1 MGQKINIPSQNQ
13 PFRKQ
18 SSLGGDVS
26 FRNLNGTNDNSFIT
40 LAKVTKVYY
49 KQGKL
54 DFKLTNTVS
63 IVQEQGGDGSGSAPI
78 PVDFFGRKPDGQV
91 FGHYRPVKVGDL
103 IAIAYINGH
112 RSNPIVIGVYPDSAP
127 DYELIS
133 PSMFETGDDNDSGIA
148 ETGLAEQKVYPSMQ
162 TSYRS
167 GSGTIAEALN
177 GHSFLILDDETANQY
192 DQLWTD
198 YESVGF
204 FNHNGETTNPLKE
217 EAGSWLLVH
226 EDNPD
231 GDGDGHRT
239 RFYVNPKGEIQIV
252 LMGSDSEGD
261 VSVLEG
267 SRKDGFTLKHYN
279 DLSSIKAGDKGQ
291 DVYNPDFDVAKKYV
305 ELNIGKDQSILMQ
318 AVDQGFSG
326 GNTNLT
332 VRPDGVYLNDKP
344 LNASI
349 TDSVREHSKEVA
361 DAISKDLTTTKE
373 WEDFDKRVTQA
384 GKDAKDAGD
393 KAKQAGEDAKQAG
406 INAEKAG
413 EDAKK
418 TGEDIKRHIVYYASA
433 FPQGDHYIP
442 GKYLAINTETYIANG
457 IIKSAMIEDGA
468 IDNAKIAYE
477 AVGSSQIEDLAVTRG
492 KLAYMAVGTAQIEDL
507 AVSDEKVDHLSF
519 NHMEGELLDAHK
531 IRVRNLSGDS
541 ISAKTLTAD
550 KLIIGELG
558 DITDKLGTIADGK
571 IIVKGNGSNSGVSLE
586 GLDAD
591 NPDVYTPSKKAI
603 LANIVRAIRSSAEA
617 SLDYAKQVGLS
628 NDPVAIDLQNKYDA
642 MVDGLAPI
650 FNDMTATTNFDHNT
664 VEQLTSDCNNAIDK
678 FQNLANSQLNRKI
691 GQTADNKNSVY
702 QGYEQPANPHI
713 NDIWFQENSDG
724 TYQIRVYDGGSWIS
738 PGMQDIKE
746 VQESVSTLPRSYYSS
761 TQPTGTDY
769 KDGDIWYKTSTDTT
783 NNTVVYTAYKWN
795 RNTNTWDPLL
805 DATSSH
811 NYIGSAPANPIDGD
825 FWMDNTTLKQYQN
838 GVWKTIPT
846 QGPQGVPGVS
856 AKQQY
861 THIAYAT
868 SANGENFSSST
879 FSGATYIGLLVDFN
893 EEDSSDPTKYAWS
906 LMKGADGTDGRDG
919 VPGKPGA
926 DGKTSYVH
934 FAYAN
939 SSDGKTGFNLV
950 YFNGAKYIGIYSD
963 FTEADSDDY
972 TKYTWSLMKGADG
985 TDGKDGVAGKDGV
998 GLKRTEVTY
1007 GLSESDSTQPSRWSS
1022 QVPDLVKGQYLW
1034 SKTVWFYTDDTSE
1047 TGYQKTYI
1055 AKDGNDG
1062 TDGVAGKDGVGIS
1075 STTITYA
1082 VGTSGT
1088 TAPTSGWDSQVP
1100 NVPTGQYLWTK
1111 TIWSYTDNT
1120 NETGYSVAKMGD
1132 TGPKGDPGKDGVP
1145 GAKGADGKT
1154 YYTWIKYAT
1163 DSSGS
1168 NISDSPIGMSYI
1180 GIAYNKESQ
1189 TESSTPTDYTW
1200 TKIKGDDG
1208 IPGKPGADGKT
1219 SYFHIAYANS
1229 SDGKDGFYVGGGR
1242 NLLVGSDPT
1251 LSNRP
1256 NLGGVTEVNVDG
1268 VKAWE
1273 SNNANSIGFGSIL
1286 DANTTYT
1293 YSALIKADAA
1303 GELGFLCYGHFQV
1316 YNSNA
1321 HNKVDPSHEDVVEKR
1336 DYHGITVPA
1345 NQWTKICY
1353 TFTTNDLAGSS
1364 FNVYPSHV
1372 NGHVYIRHLMLE
1384 KGTVAHD
1391 WSPAP
1396 SEVHPLYMGT
1406 YTDYTQAGSTDPTRY
1421 TWVPMFDSTKKRNFT
1436 TQPTTPYAVGDTWTQ
1451 SGATYFCTTARDSGA
1466 FRQDDWEMQ
1475 QLTIHSLAPSVTN
1488 SLYNDNL
1495 LQGTAKITFPLN
1507 GNQGTQTIQKYDDE
1521 TNYIQ
1526 HTSNT
1531 PLSDTGPWWPW
1542 TPEVGQVYTFSAD
1555 VAGNG
1560 YITGDSFRYEG
1571 NDSSTLSRVD
1581 LTDNWQ
1587 RISNTFRVNTIDGW
1601 HNWVIYANNSTLLK
1615 VKHIKIEKGSVATP
1629 WCLSQS
1635 ELTTTTRDYRGVTL
1649 NDGGLTATAGS
1660 TRVAM
1665 NSNDGFLINN
1675 ASGQVFHVDTSGN
1688 LNMKG
1693 NITAGNISGVNF
1705 TGNNL
1710 TLNNSLQ
1717 VINGKISADNG
1728 NVVIN
1733 SNGLTIKDG
1742 GLKIVNGN
1750 NETTTE
1756 IRDDGTFATNKGFFS
1771 GTITGSSIVLNGSDG
1786 SKISASGGAFSVDGF
1801 GNVTANSISITGN
1814 RKDDV
1819 SNLALIK
1826 GANITDGNI
1835 IKGNLIEGNNI
1846 IGNRIQSSEFMTSTR
1861 EYSNGSYYPI
1871 SGSIYTPSFLIEDS
1885 GNISVHTVFPQAF
1898 STIARIGSNKGV
1910 DGPYV
1915 NITHE
1920 AFDRST
1926 LSGSFGYG
1934 RGYEYPV
1941 PYLYGHQGGMV
1952 EYPVNSNELS
1962 IVYMNDISRSE
1973 YNGYGLYDGYKYTE
1987 IATINDIVQKY
1998 KSKIGRIKFNFGIVC
2013 TYGSY
2018 DTSGGTTTA
2027 GGYHDLYVVLTTGRI
2042 NENDTY
2048 HVDFDGKTFNNVRNN
2063 IKIKMTSKK
2072 VLTGVGGLSYYNLYA
2087 ELSTKDLD
2095 LANTYYLGVLQK
2107 GFIKDSRE
2115 SLANHTWK
2123 IQIDEMAIIPEGD
2136 ILDDQGYYVPTAG
2149 GSYRDLAISANG
2161 SIITHEDDIGVQ
2173 TTSEYN
2179 SRYLSFAVSTDG
2191 QSPMPYWTTINADGI
2206 GFSIGNNNSST
2217 DGNGNP
2223 NGLATRQCIYFS
2235 GDSNQNGMSMD
2246 NYGNVHG
2253 QVGSGIWRI
2262 YNNQGDEVFDVPF
2275 DPNGVFNFYVP
2286 RVNKNTDPNHKWGGL
2301 KIGWVYFDQPR
2312 YRWAETV
2319 PAIYNTGGRVK
2330 GIAMFDQ
2337 YLLSFV
2343 DGWCYP
2349 LSSWWNHGVPKGVD
2363 SSNGEAEGT
2372 NTDAGHRGV

>member
-326 GNTNLT
+326 GNTSLT
-332 VRPDGVYLNDKP
+332 VKPDGVYLNDKP

-361 DAISKDLTTTKE
+361 DAISKDLTSTKE
-373 WEDFDKRVTQA
+373 WEDFDKRVIQA

-558 DITDKLGTIADGK
+558 DITDRLGTIADGK
-571 IIVKGNGSNSGVSLE
+571 IIVKGNGKNSGVDIE

-591 NPDVYTPSKKAI
+591 NPDAYTPSKKAVLI
-603 LANIVRAIRSSAEA
+603 NIVRAIKSSAEA
-617 SLDYAKQVGLS
+617 SLDYAKQVGLDT
-628 NDPVAIDLQNKYDA
+628 DPVAKDLQTKYNSL
-642 MVDGLAPI
+642 VNGLAPL
-650 FNDMTATTNFDHNT
+650 FQDMTATSTFDHNIVEKLT
-664 VEQLTSDCNNAIDK
+664 VDCNNAIDK

-738 PGMQDIKE
+738 PGMKDIKD
-746 VQESVSTLPRSYYSS
+746 VQESMQNLPRNYYQASA
-761 TQPTGTDY
+761 PTGNISAGST
-769 KDGDIWYKTSTDTT
+769 WYKLERGSDG
-783 NNTVVYTAYKWN
+783 NYTYTPYKWENKQWVKMLSSDQVVDFHNIQNLQKDLKRVNGTLVELNNQVIADKRNIQADYNGKIEGIN
-795 RNTNTWDPLL
+795 RVVNTNKETTDKALNDNL
-805 DATSSH
+805 NIAKGYADDKAS
-811 NYIGSAPANPIDGD
+811 GALAN
-825 FWMDNTTLKQYQN
+825 
-838 GVWKTIPT
+838 
-846 QGPQGVPGVS
+846 
-856 AKQQY
+856 AQQY
-861 THIAYAT
+861 
-868 SANGENFSSST
+868 
-879 FSGATYIGLLVDFN
+879 
-893 EEDSSDPTKYAWS
+893 
-906 LMKGADGTDGRDG
+906 
-919 VPGKPGA
+919 A
-926 DGKTSYVH
+926 DGK
-934 FAYAN
+934 A
-939 SSDGKTGFNLV
+939 
-950 YFNGAKYIGIYSD
+950 NGALASATKYVDTQLKISKEGLESQILGTGGGVNLALTSDSDWSVPASGAYIG
-963 FTEADSDDY
+963 DSNKCIELSRYVLDGDNF
-972 TKYTWSLMKGADG
+972 SKGD
-985 TDGKDGVAGKDGV
+985 
-998 GLKRTEVTY
+998 
-1007 GLSESDSTQPSRWSS
+1007 
-1022 QVPDLVKGQYLW
+1022 
-1034 SKTVWFYTDDTSE
+1034 
-1047 TGYQKTYI
+1047 
-1055 AKDGNDG
+1055 
-1062 TDGVAGKDGVGIS
+1062 
-1075 STTITYA
+1075 TITYS
-1082 VGTSGT
+1082 VHLSFSG
-1088 TAPTSGWDSQVP
+1088 
-1100 NVPTGQYLWTK
+1100 
-1111 TIWSYTDNT
+1111 
-1120 NETGYSVAKMGD
+1120 
-1132 TGPKGDPGKDGVP
+1132 
-1145 GAKGADGKT
+1145 
-1154 YYTWIKYAT
+1154 
-1163 DSSGS
+1163 
-1168 NISDSPIGMSYI
+1168 
-1180 GIAYNKESQ
+1180 
-1189 TESSTPTDYTW
+1189 
-1200 TKIKGDDG
+1200 IKG
-1208 IPGKPGADGKT
+1208 
-1219 SYFHIAYANS
+1219 N
-1229 SDGKDGFYVGGGR
+1229 
-1242 NLLVGSDPT
+1242 NPT
-1251 LSNRP
+1251 MTLQSVLSNNDWSHAIFP
-1256 NLGGVTEVNVDG
+1256 NCNI
-1268 VKAWE
+1268 
-1273 SNNANSIGFGSIL
+1273 NAI
-1286 DANTTYT
+1286 T
-1293 YSALIKADAA
+1293 
-1303 GELGFLCYGHFQV
+1303 Q
-1316 YNSNA
+1316 NSNYE
-1321 HNKVDPSHEDVVEKR
+1321 V
-1336 DYHGITVPA
+1336 T
-1345 NQWTKICY
+1345 
-1353 TFTTNDLAGSS
+1353 L
-1364 FNVYPSHV
+1364 
-1372 NGHVYIRHLMLE
+1372 
-1384 KGTVAHD
+1384 KGTATLD
-1391 WSPAP
+1391 PFPTA
-1396 SEVHPLYMGT
+1396 LGT
-1406 YTDYTQAGSTDPTRY
+1406 YILQIRFDHITAGT
-1421 TWVPMFDSTKKRNFT
+1421 V
-1436 TQPTTPYAVGDTWTQ
+1436 
-1451 SGATYFCTTARDSGA
+1451 
-1466 FRQDDWEMQ
+1466 
-1475 QLTIHSLAPSVTN
+1475 
-1488 SLYNDNL
+1488 
-1495 LQGTAKITFPLN
+1495 
-1507 GNQGTQTIQKYDDE
+1507 KYC
-1521 TNYIQ
+1521 
-1526 HTSNT
+1526 
-1531 PLSDTGPWWPW
+1531 
-1542 TPEVGQVYTFSAD
+1542 
-1555 VAGNG
+1555 
-1560 YITGDSFRYEG
+1560 
-1571 NDSSTLSRVD
+1571 
-1581 LTDNWQ
+1581 
-1587 RISNTFRVNTIDGW
+1587 
-1601 HNWVIYANNSTLLK
+1601 K
-1615 VKHIKIEKGSVATP
+1615 VKIEKGSVATP
-1629 WCLSQS
+1629 YVASDTSYRSLIKATDSKL
-1635 ELTTTTRDYRGVTL
+1635 EGAVMKGTDYAGMVITPEHGFTAVANNMNFTL
-1649 NDGGLTATAGS
+1649 NKTAGF
-1660 TRVAM
+1660 V
-1665 NSNDGFLINN
+1665 INN
-1675 ASGQVFHVDTSGN
+1675 QSDNIFKVDPSGN
-1688 LNMKG
+1688 LTMKG

-1705 TGNNL
+1705 TGQSLNL
-1710 TLNNSLQ
+1710 AGSLNVSGSIL
-1717 VINGKISADNG
+1717 SSSG
-1728 NVVIN
+1728 NVAIS

-1756 IRDDGTFATNKGFFS
+1756 IRDDGTFSTNKGFFS
-1771 GTITGSSIVLNGSDG
+1771 GTIKGSNIILNSNDG
-1786 SKISASGGAFSVDGF
+1786 SVINANGGAFMVDSF
-1801 GNVTANSISITGN
+1801 GNVTANHISITGN

-1819 SNLALIK
+1819 SNKALIQ

-1952 EYPVNSNELS
+1952 EYPINSKELS

-2018 DTSGGTTTA
+2018 DTSEGTTVA

-2048 HVDFDGKTFNNVRNN
+2048 HVDFDGKTFNNVKNN
-2063 IKIKMTSKK
+2063 IKIKMTSQK

-2107 GFIKDSRE
+2107 GFLKDSRE

-2161 SIITHEDDIGVQ
+2161 SIIIHEDDIGVQ

-2217 DGNGNP
+2217 DGSGNP

-2235 GDSNQNGMSMD
+2235 GDTNQNGMSMD

-2253 QVGSGIWRI
+2253 QVGSGAWRI
-2262 YNNQGDEVFDVPF
+2262 YNNQGDDVFDVPF

-2286 RVNKNTDPNHKWGGL
+2286 RVNKNQDPGHRWGGL

-2363 SSNGEAEGT
+2363 ISNGEAEGT

>member
-326 GNTNLT
+326 GNTSLT
-332 VRPDGVYLNDKP
+332 VKPDGVYLNDKP

-373 WEDFDKRVTQA
+373 WEDFDKRVIQA

-393 KAKQAGEDAKQAG
+393 KAKQAGDDAKQAG
-406 INAEKAG
+406 IDAERAGEKA
-413 EDAKK
+413 KS
-418 TGEDIKRHIVYYASA
+418 TGEDIKRHIIYYSSA
-433 FPQGDHYIP
+433 FPQGDHYLP

-571 IIVKGNGSNSGVSLE
+571 IIVKGNGKNSGVDIE

-591 NPDVYTPSKKAI
+591 NPDVYTPSKKAVLI
-603 LANIVRAIRSSAEA
+603 NIVRAIKSSAEA
-617 SLDYAKQVGLS
+617 SLDYAKQVGLDT
-628 NDPVAIDLQNKYDA
+628 DPVAKDLQTKYNN

-650 FNDMTATTNFDHNT
+650 FKHMDVSTNFPHLT
-664 VEQLTSDCNNAIDK
+664 VEQLTSDCNKAIDT

-724 TYQIRVYDGGSWIS
+724 TYQIKVYDGGSWIS

-746 VQESVSTLPRSYYSS
+746 VREYMQNLPRNYYQASAPTGNISAGSTWYKLERGSDGNYTYTPYKWENKQWVKMLSSDQVVASRDIESLQNDLRRTNGTLVELDNKLKADNESVQADYN
-761 TQPTGTDY
+761 GKIEAVNKVVTDN
-769 KDGDIWYKTSTDTT
+769 KTATDKAL
-783 NNTVVYTAYKWN
+783 NDNLNTAKGYADTKAN
-795 RNTNTWDPLL
+795 
-805 DATSSH
+805 DALTD
-811 NYIGSAPANPIDGD
+811 A
-825 FWMDNTTLKQYQN
+825 Q
-838 GVWKTIPT
+838 
-846 QGPQGVPGVS
+846 
-856 AKQQY
+856 
-861 THIAYAT
+861 
-868 SANGENFSSST
+868 
-879 FSGATYIGLLVDFN
+879 TY
-893 EEDSSDPTKYAWS
+893 
-906 LMKGADGTDGRDG
+906 
-919 VPGKPGA
+919 A
-926 DGKTSYVH
+926 DGK
-934 FAYAN
+934 A
-939 SSDGKTGFNLV
+939 
-950 YFNGAKYIGIYSD
+950 NGALASATKYVDTQVKISKEGLESQILGTGGGVNLALTSDSDWTVPASGAYIG
-963 FTEADSDDY
+963 DSNKCIELSRYVLDND
-972 TKYTWSLMKGADG
+972 TFSKGD
-985 TDGKDGVAGKDGV
+985 
-998 GLKRTEVTY
+998 
-1007 GLSESDSTQPSRWSS
+1007 
-1022 QVPDLVKGQYLW
+1022 
-1034 SKTVWFYTDDTSE
+1034 
-1047 TGYQKTYI
+1047 
-1055 AKDGNDG
+1055 
-1062 TDGVAGKDGVGIS
+1062 
-1075 STTITYA
+1075 TITYS
-1082 VGTSGT
+1082 VHLSFNGIQGN
-1088 TAPTSGWDSQVP
+1088 APTMVLQ
-1100 NVPTGQYLWTK
+1100 
-1111 TIWSYTDNT
+1111 
-1120 NETGYSVAKMGD
+1120 SVISNNDWNHAVYPQCNIHEI
-1132 TGPKGDPGKDGVP
+1132 PKGG
-1145 GAKGADGKT
+1145 
-1154 YYTWIKYAT
+1154 
-1163 DSSGS
+1163 
-1168 NISDSPIGMSYI
+1168 
-1180 GIAYNKESQ
+1180 
-1189 TESSTPTDYTW
+1189 DYE
-1200 TKIKGDDG
+1200 I
-1208 IPGKPGADGKT
+1208 
-1219 SYFHIAYANS
+1219 
-1229 SDGKDGFYVGGGR
+1229 
-1242 NLLVGSDPT
+1242 T
-1251 LSNRP
+1251 L
-1256 NLGGVTEVNVDG
+1256 
-1268 VKAWE
+1268 
-1273 SNNANSIGFGSIL
+1273 
-1286 DANTTYT
+1286 
-1293 YSALIKADAA
+1293 
-1303 GELGFLCYGHFQV
+1303 
-1316 YNSNA
+1316 
-1321 HNKVDPSHEDVVEKR
+1321 
-1336 DYHGITVPA
+1336 
-1345 NQWTKICY
+1345 
-1353 TFTTNDLAGSS
+1353 
-1364 FNVYPSHV
+1364 
-1372 NGHVYIRHLMLE
+1372 
-1384 KGTVAHD
+1384 KGTATLD
-1391 WSPAP
+1391 PFPTA
-1396 SEVHPLYMGT
+1396 LGT
-1406 YTDYTQAGSTDPTRY
+1406 YILQIRFDHITAGT
-1421 TWVPMFDSTKKRNFT
+1421 VK
-1436 TQPTTPYAVGDTWTQ
+1436 
-1451 SGATYFCTTARDSGA
+1451 FC
-1466 FRQDDWEMQ
+1466 
-1475 QLTIHSLAPSVTN
+1475 
-1488 SLYNDNL
+1488 
-1495 LQGTAKITFPLN
+1495 
-1507 GNQGTQTIQKYDDE
+1507 
-1521 TNYIQ
+1521 
-1526 HTSNT
+1526 
-1531 PLSDTGPWWPW
+1531 
-1542 TPEVGQVYTFSAD
+1542 
-1555 VAGNG
+1555 
-1560 YITGDSFRYEG
+1560 
-1571 NDSSTLSRVD
+1571 
-1581 LTDNWQ
+1581 
-1587 RISNTFRVNTIDGW
+1587 
-1601 HNWVIYANNSTLLK
+1601 K
-1615 VKHIKIEKGSVATP
+1615 VKIEKGSVATP
-1629 WCLSQS
+1629 YVASDAS
-1635 ELTTTTRDYRGVTL
+1635 YRSLIKATDRKLEGAVMKGTNYAGMIITPEHGFTAVANNMNFTL
-1649 NDGGLTATAGS
+1649 NKTAGF
-1660 TRVAM
+1660 V
-1665 NSNDGFLINN
+1665 INN
-1675 ASGQVFHVDTSGN
+1675 KSDNIFKVDPSGN
-1688 LNMKG
+1688 LTMKG
-1693 NITAGNISGVNF
+1693 DLVAGNISGVNF
-1705 TGNNL
+1705 TGSNL
-1710 TLNNSLQ
+1710 NLQGSLK
-1717 VINGKISADNG
+1717 VTGLIESYNGSVVVGPNG
-1728 NVVIN
+1728 ITV
-1733 SNGLTIKDG
+1733 KDG
-1742 GLKIVNGN
+1742 GLNIVNSKG
-1750 NETTTE
+1750 ETTTM
-1756 IRDDGTFATNKGFFS
+1756 IKDDGTFVTNKGFFS
-1771 GTITGSSIVLNGSDG
+1771 GSITGSNIVLNGNDG

-1801 GNVTANSISITGN
+1801 GNVTANSIKITGN

-1819 SNLALIK
+1819 SNQALIK
-1826 GANITDGNI
+1826 GASITDGNI

-1885 GNISVHTVFPQAF
+1885 GNISVHTVFPQDF

-1920 AFDRST
+1920 AFDRNT

-1934 RGYEYPV
+1934 KGYEYPI

-1962 IVYMNDISRSE
+1962 IVYMNDISKSE

-2018 DTSGGTTTA
+2018 DTSDNTTTA

-2048 HVDFDGKTFNNVRNN
+2048 HVDFDGKTLNNVKNN

-2095 LANTYYLGVLQK
+2095 LATTYYLGVLQK

-2136 ILDDQGYYVPTAG
+2136 ILEDQGYYVPTAG
-2149 GSYRDLAISANG
+2149 GSYRDLTISANG

-2217 DGNGNP
+2217 DGSGNP

-2235 GDSNQNGMSMD
+2235 GGTNQNGMSMD
-2246 NYGNVHG
+2246 NFGNIHA
-2253 QVGSGIWRI
+2253 QVGAEIWRV
-2262 YNNQGDEVFDVPF
+2262 YNNQGSEVFDVPF
-2275 DPNGVFNFYVP
+2275 NPDLPFEFNTP
-2286 RVNKNTDPNHKWGGL
+2286 TAGRWGGL
-2301 KIGWVYFDQPR
+2301 KIGWVTFDKWG
-2312 YRWAETV
+2312 WAGRV
-2319 PAIYNTGGRVK
+2319 PAIYTDSTHLT
-2330 GIAMFDQ
+2330 GIAMWDR
-2337 YLLSFV
+2337 YIVPFV
-2343 DGWCYP
+2343 DGWA
-2349 LSSWWNHGVPKGVD
+2349 WNLTD
-2363 SSNGEAEGT
+2363 NGLASALHNSGDTKQAENSGT
-2372 NTDAGHRGV
+2372 HAYGKDANRDPNGHDF

>member
-63 IVQEQGGDGSGSAPI
+63 IVQEQGEDGSGSAPI

-326 GNTNLT
+326 GNTSLT
-332 VRPDGVYLNDKP
+332 VKSDGVYLNDKP

-418 TGEDIKRHIVYYASA
+418 TGEDIKRHIIYYASA

-531 IRVRNLSGDS
+531 IRVRNLEGDS

-628 NDPVAIDLQNKYDA
+628 NDPVAIDLQKKYDA
-642 MVDGLAPI
+642 MVDGLAPL
-650 FNDMTATTNFDHNT
+650 FQDMTATTTFDHNIVEKLT
-664 VEQLTSDCNNAIDK
+664 VDCNNAIDK

-702 QGYEQPANPHI
+702 QGYEQPVNPHI

-825 FWMDNTTLKQYQN
+825 FWMDNTTLRQYQN

-868 SANGENFSSST
+868 SADGNNNFSVDS

-906 LMKGADGTDGRDG
+906 LIKGKDGTDGKDG
-919 VPGKPGA
+919 VPGKPGV

-939 SSDGKTGFNLV
+939 SSDGNTDFNLE
-950 YFNGAKYIGIYSD
+950 YFANALYVGTYTD
-963 FTEADSDDY
+963 FTESDSSDH
-972 TKYTWSLMKGADG
+972 TKYTWSRLKGNDG
-985 TDGKDGVAGKDGV
+985 TDGKDGVPGTNGK
-998 GLKRTEVTY
+998 
-1007 GLSESDSTQPSRWSS
+1007 
-1022 QVPDLVKGQYLW
+1022 
-1034 SKTVWFYTDDTSE
+1034 
-1047 TGYQKTYI
+1047 
-1055 AKDGNDG
+1055 
-1062 TDGVAGKDGVGIS
+1062 
-1075 STTITYA
+1075 
-1082 VGTSGT
+1082 
-1088 TAPTSGWDSQVP
+1088 
-1100 NVPTGQYLWTK
+1100 
-1111 TIWSYTDNT
+1111 
-1120 NETGYSVAKMGD
+1120 
-1132 TGPKGDPGKDGVP
+1132 
-1145 GAKGADGKT
+1145 DGKT

-1168 NISDSPIGMSYI
+1168 NISDSPTGMSYI

-1189 TESSTPTDYTW
+1189 TESSTPTDYKW

-1208 IPGKPGADGKT
+1208 IPGAKGADGKT
-1219 SYFHIAYANS
+1219 SYFHVAYANS
-1229 SDGKDGFYVGGGR
+1229 SDGRDGFTT
-1242 NLLVGSDPT
+1242 S
-1251 LSNRP
+1251 P
-1256 NLGGVTEVNVDG
+1256 N
-1268 VKAWE
+1268 
-1273 SNNANSIGFGSIL
+1273 I
-1286 DANTTYT
+1286 
-1293 YSALIKADAA
+1293 
-1303 GELGFLCYGHFQV
+1303 
-1316 YNSNA
+1316 
-1321 HNKVDPSHEDVVEKR
+1321 
-1336 DYHGITVPA
+1336 
-1345 NQWTKICY
+1345 
-1353 TFTTNDLAGSS
+1353 SS
-1364 FNVYPSHV
+1364 SYR
-1372 NGHVYIRHLMLE
+1372 YL
-1384 KGTVAHD
+1384 
-1391 WSPAP
+1391 
-1396 SEVHPLYMGT
+1396 GT
-1406 YTDYTQAGSTDPTRY
+1406 YTDYTSTSSRNPSSY
-1421 TWVPMFDSTKKRNFT
+1421 TWAPMFDSTKKRNFT
-1436 TQPTTPYAVGDTWTQ
+1436 SQPTTPYAVGDTWTQ

-1475 QLTIHSLAPSVTN
+1475 QLTIQSLDSSVAN

-1495 LQGTAKITFPLN
+1495 VSGTDQEYTMGYGIPNTVWQDGYAYLKLPTTGNGYEILPQDPHTFWYTLTA
-1507 GNQGTQTIQKYDDE
+1507 GQEYTQTIWFE
-1521 TNYIQ
+1521 TDA
-1526 HTSNT
+1526 TVK
-1531 PLSDTGPWWPW
+1531 D
-1542 TPEVGQVYTFSAD
+1542 
-1555 VAGNG
+1555 
-1560 YITGDSFRYEG
+1560 
-1571 NDSSTLSRVD
+1571 LSRAQITWFTNAGHDWQPATLINLGENKYKLYSTYMWPSKSDNNVRLFDITHLGSAFD
-1581 LTDNWQ
+1581 L
-1587 RISNTFRVNTIDGW
+1587 
-1601 HNWVIYANNSTLLK
+1601 STGTYLK
-1615 VKHIKIEKGSVATP
+1615 FGKLKLEKGSVATP

-1649 NDGGLTATAGS
+1649 NDRGLTATAGS
-1660 TRVAM
+1660 TTVAM

-1693 NITAGNISGVNF
+1693 AIMSEGTISGVNF

-1717 VINGKISADNG
+1717 VINGNISADNG

-1750 NETTTE
+1750 NETTTM
-1756 IRDDGTFATNKGFFS
+1756 IRDDGTFHTNKGFFS

-1801 GNVTANSISITGN
+1801 GNVTANSIKITGN

-2018 DTSGGTTTA
+2018 DTSEGTTVA
-2027 GGYHDLYVVLTTGRI
+2027 GGDHDLYVVLTTGRI

-2048 HVDFDGKTFNNVRNN
+2048 HVDFDGKTFNNVKNN

-2191 QSPMPYWTTINADGI
+2191 RNPMPYWTTINADGI

-2217 DGNGNP
+2217 DGSGNP

-2235 GDSNQNGMSMD
+2235 GDTNQNGMSMD

-2253 QVGSGIWRI
+2253 QVGSGAWRI
-2262 YNNQGDEVFDVPF
+2262 YNNQGNDVLDVPF
-2275 DPNGVFNFYVP
+2275 DPNGTFNFNVP
-2286 RVNKNTDPNHKWGGL
+2286 TSRWGGL
-2301 KIGWVYFDQPR
+2301 KIGWVRFDDWG
-2312 YRWAETV
+2312 WAGRV
-2319 PAIYNTGGRVK
+2319 PAIYTDSTHLT
-2330 GIAMFDQ
+2330 GIAMWDR
-2337 YLLSFV
+2337 YIVPFV
-2343 DGWCYP
+2343 DGWA
-2349 LSSWWNHGVPKGVD
+2349 WNMTDKGLVGSVNTNDKNGVLVGAHALNKD
-2363 SSNGEAEGT
+2363 LQSK
-2372 NTDAGHRGV
+2372 

>member
-332 VRPDGVYLNDKP
+332 VKPDGVYLNDKP
-344 LNASI
+344 LNANI
-349 TDSVREHSKEVA
+349 TDSIKEHSKEVA

-373 WEDFDKRVTQA
+373 WQDFDQRVTQA

-406 INAEKAG
+406 ISAERAG
-413 EDAKK
+413 ENAKAI
-418 TGEDIKRHIVYYASA
+418 GDDIKRHIVYYASA

-519 NHMEGELLDAHK
+519 NHMEGELLDASK

-603 LANIVRAIRSSAEA
+603 LANIVKAIRSSAEA
-617 SLDYAKQVGLS
+617 SLDYAEQVGLS
-628 NDPVAIDLQNKYDA
+628 NDPVAIDLQKKYDA

-650 FNDMTATTNFDHNT
+650 FNDMSVSTNFDHNT

-846 QGPQGVPGVS
+846 QGPQGVPGV
-856 AKQQY
+856 
-861 THIAYAT
+861 
-868 SANGENFSSST
+868 
-879 FSGATYIGLLVDFN
+879 
-893 EEDSSDPTKYAWS
+893 
-906 LMKGADGTDGRDG
+906 DGT
-919 VPGKPGA
+919 
-926 DGKTSYVH
+926 
-934 FAYAN
+934 
-939 SSDGKTGFNLV
+939 
-950 YFNGAKYIGIYSD
+950 
-963 FTEADSDDY
+963 
-972 TKYTWSLMKGADG
+972 
-985 TDGKDGVAGKDGV
+985 
-998 GLKRTEVTY
+998 
-1007 GLSESDSTQPSRWSS
+1007 
-1022 QVPDLVKGQYLW
+1022 
-1034 SKTVWFYTDDTSE
+1034 
-1047 TGYQKTYI
+1047 
-1055 AKDGNDG
+1055 
-1062 TDGVAGKDGVGIS
+1062 
-1075 STTITYA
+1075 
-1082 VGTSGT
+1082 
-1088 TAPTSGWDSQVP
+1088 
-1100 NVPTGQYLWTK
+1100 
-1111 TIWSYTDNT
+1111 
-1120 NETGYSVAKMGD
+1120 
-1132 TGPKGDPGKDGVP
+1132 
-1145 GAKGADGKT
+1145 DGKT

-1168 NISDSPIGMSYI
+1168 NISDSPTGMSYI
-1180 GIAYNKESQ
+1180 GIAYNKGSQ

-1219 SYFHIAYANS
+1219 SYFHVAYANS
-1229 SDGKDGFYVGGGR
+1229 SDGRDGFTT
-1242 NLLVGSDPT
+1242 S
-1251 LSNRP
+1251 P
-1256 NLGGVTEVNVDG
+1256 N
-1268 VKAWE
+1268 
-1273 SNNANSIGFGSIL
+1273 I
-1286 DANTTYT
+1286 
-1293 YSALIKADAA
+1293 
-1303 GELGFLCYGHFQV
+1303 
-1316 YNSNA
+1316 
-1321 HNKVDPSHEDVVEKR
+1321 
-1336 DYHGITVPA
+1336 
-1345 NQWTKICY
+1345 
-1353 TFTTNDLAGSS
+1353 SS
-1364 FNVYPSHV
+1364 SYR
-1372 NGHVYIRHLMLE
+1372 YL
-1384 KGTVAHD
+1384 
-1391 WSPAP
+1391 
-1396 SEVHPLYMGT
+1396 GT
-1406 YTDYTQAGSTDPTRY
+1406 YTDYTSTSSRNPSSY
-1421 TWVPMFDSTKKRNFT
+1421 TWAPMFDSTKKRNFT
-1436 TQPTTPYAVGDTWTQ
+1436 SQPTTPYAVGDTWTQ

-1466 FRQDDWEMQ
+1466 FSANDWTMQ

-1495 LQGTAKITFPLN
+1495 LLGTENDLSVTGTNTSNQTIHTYLLTN
-1507 GNQGTQTIQKYDDE
+1507 GYNVSSLASALGTQFTISFDWSVSGSSPSGTFHAQWSNLPWDLDP
-1521 TNYIQ
+1521 TV
-1526 HTSNT
+1526 TVSSSNT
-1531 PLSDTGPWWPW
+1531 SGH
-1542 TPEVGQVYTFSAD
+1542 
-1555 VAGNG
+1555 
-1560 YITGDSFRYEG
+1560 
-1571 NDSSTLSRVD
+1571 
-1581 LTDNWQ
+1581 
-1587 RISNTFRVNTIDGW
+1587 ISNTFSVSTDSKN
-1601 HNWVIYANNSTLLK
+1601 VANMMGFRLDNFVGTLTVSNMKL
-1615 VKHIKIEKGSVATP
+1615 EKGSVATP

-1649 NDGGLTATAGS
+1649 NDRGLTATAGS

-1693 NITAGNISGVNF
+1693 NIIAGNISGVNF

-1717 VINGKISADNG
+1717 VINGNISADNG

-1750 NETTTE
+1750 NETTTM

-1771 GTITGSSIVLNGSDG
+1771 GTITGSNIILNSNDG
-1786 SKISASGGAFSVDGF
+1786 SVINANGGAFKVDGA
-1801 GNVTANSISITGN
+1801 GNVTAKSIKITGN
-1814 RKDDV
+1814 RKDNV
-1819 SNLALIK
+1819 NNLASLNGVSIYNGSVIEGSLIK
-1826 GANITDGNI
+1826 GNT
-1835 IKGNLIEGNNI
+1835 I
-1846 IGNRIQSSEFMTSTR
+1846 IGGTVTSARFRSSGR
-1861 EYSNGSYYPI
+1861 EIASGAYYPV
-1871 SGSIYTPSFLIEDS
+1871 SDSIYTPSYSTSEEGTI
-1885 GNISVHTVFPQAF
+1885 NVHAVFPQAF
-1898 STIARIGSNKGV
+1898 STVARIGTNKGV
-1910 DGPYV
+1910 DAPYV
-1915 NITHE
+1915 NITNE
-1920 AFDRST
+1920 AFDRNT
-1926 LSGSFGYG
+1926 ASGSIGYG
-1934 RGYEYPV
+1934 KGYEYPV
-1941 PYLYGHQGGMV
+1941 PYLYGQQGGMP
-1952 EYPVNSNELS
+1952 EYPVDSNEIS
-1962 IVYMNDISRSE
+1962 VVWMNDMDQSSDT
-1973 YNGYGLYDGYKYTE
+1973 YAGYDGYKYTE
-1987 IATINDIVQKY
+1987 IATVHDIVAKY
-1998 KSKIGRIKFNFGIVC
+1998 ASKKGRIKLNFGVVC
-2013 TYGSY
+2013 DYASHDNQT
-2018 DTSGGTTTA
+2018 TGGL
-2027 GGYHDLYVVLTTGRI
+2027 HNLYLILTTGRI
-2042 NENDTY
+2042 NGDDTY
-2048 HVDFDGKTFNNVRNN
+2048 HVDPGGTTFNNIKNT
-2063 IKIKMTSKK
+2063 IKIKMVSRKIITDVNGRSF
-2072 VLTGVGGLSYYNLYA
+2072 YNLYA
-2087 ELSTKDLD
+2087 ELSTQDLGPAD
-2095 LANTYYLGVLQK
+2095 VYYLGVLEK
-2107 GFIKDSRE
+2107 GFYKSPNE
-2115 SLANHTWK
+2115 ALNHTWK
-2123 IQIDEMAIIPEGD
+2123 IQLDGIAVIPDSDLLE
-2136 ILDDQGYYVPTAG
+2136 DQGYYIPYKG
-2149 GSYRDLAISANG
+2149 GSYRNLAVSGNS
-2161 SIITHEDDIGVQ
+2161 SIIAHNERANLDM
-2173 TTSEYN
+2173 TSEYN
-2179 SRYLSFAVSTDG
+2179 AEYITFSTSLANHG
-2191 QSPMPYWTTINADGI
+2191 PYWTTINSDGI
-2206 GFSIGNNNSST
+2206 GFSIGDNSVAQDGGGNNI
-2217 DGNGNP
+2217 GIQ
-2223 NGLATRQCIYFS
+2223 TRQCIYFS
-2235 GDSNQNGMSMD
+2235 GDSNRNGMSMD
-2246 NYGNVHG
+2246 NYGNVHA
-2253 QVGSGIWRI
+2253 QVGSGVWRV
-2262 YNNQGDEVFDVPF
+2262 YNNQGDEIFNVPF

-2286 RVNKNTDPNHKWGGL
+2286 RVNKNQDPGHRWGGL
-2301 KIGWVYFDQPR
+2301 KIGWVYFDQEQ

-2330 GIAMFDQ
+2330 GIAMYDQ
-2337 YLLSFV
+2337 FIISFV
-2343 DGWCYP
+2343 DGWCYQ

-2363 SSNGEAEGT
+2363 SSNGEAQGT

>member
-326 GNTNLT
+326 GNTSLT
-332 VRPDGVYLNDKP
+332 VKSDGVYLNDKP

-361 DAISKDLTTTKE
+361 DAISKDLTSTKE

-571 IIVKGNGSNSGVSLE
+571 IIVKGNGKNSGVDIE

-591 NPDVYTPSKKAI
+591 NPDAYTPSKKAVLI
-603 LANIVRAIRSSAEA
+603 NIVRAIKSSAEA
-617 SLDYAKQVGLS
+617 SLDYAKQVGLDT
-628 NDPVAIDLQNKYDA
+628 DPVAKDLQTKYNSL
-642 MVDGLAPI
+642 VNGLAPL
-650 FNDMTATTNFDHNT
+650 FQDMTATTNFDHNT

-738 PGMQDIKE
+738 PGMKDIKD
-746 VQESVSTLPRSYYSS
+746 VQEYMQNLPRNYYQASAPTENISAGS
-761 TQPTGTDY
+761 T
-769 KDGDIWYKTSTDTT
+769 WYKLERGSDG
-783 NNTVVYTAYKWN
+783 NYTYTPYKWEN
-795 RNTNTWDPLL
+795 KQWVKMLSSDQVVASRDIRSLQDDLKGVTGNLTKLNNQVIADKTNIQADYNGKIEAVNKVVNSNK
-805 DATSSH
+805 ATTDKALNDNLNIAKGYADDKAS
-811 NYIGSAPANPIDGD
+811 GALAN
-825 FWMDNTTLKQYQN
+825 
-838 GVWKTIPT
+838 
-846 QGPQGVPGVS
+846 
-856 AKQQY
+856 AQQY
-861 THIAYAT
+861 
-868 SANGENFSSST
+868 
-879 FSGATYIGLLVDFN
+879 
-893 EEDSSDPTKYAWS
+893 
-906 LMKGADGTDGRDG
+906 
-919 VPGKPGA
+919 A
-926 DGKTSYVH
+926 DGKASSALANAQT
-934 FAYAN
+934 YAN
-939 SSDGKTGFNLV
+939 DRA
-950 YFNGAKYIGIYSD
+950 NGALASATKYVDTQLKISKEGLESQILGTGGGVILALTSDSDWSVPASGAYIG
-963 FTEADSDDY
+963 DSNKCIELSRYVLDGDNF
-972 TKYTWSLMKGADG
+972 SKGD
-985 TDGKDGVAGKDGV
+985 
-998 GLKRTEVTY
+998 
-1007 GLSESDSTQPSRWSS
+1007 
-1022 QVPDLVKGQYLW
+1022 
-1034 SKTVWFYTDDTSE
+1034 
-1047 TGYQKTYI
+1047 
-1055 AKDGNDG
+1055 
-1062 TDGVAGKDGVGIS
+1062 
-1075 STTITYA
+1075 TITYS
-1082 VGTSGT
+1082 VHLSFSG
-1088 TAPTSGWDSQVP
+1088 
-1100 NVPTGQYLWTK
+1100 
-1111 TIWSYTDNT
+1111 
-1120 NETGYSVAKMGD
+1120 
-1132 TGPKGDPGKDGVP
+1132 
-1145 GAKGADGKT
+1145 
-1154 YYTWIKYAT
+1154 
-1163 DSSGS
+1163 
-1168 NISDSPIGMSYI
+1168 
-1180 GIAYNKESQ
+1180 
-1189 TESSTPTDYTW
+1189 
-1200 TKIKGDDG
+1200 IKG
-1208 IPGKPGADGKT
+1208 
-1219 SYFHIAYANS
+1219 N
-1229 SDGKDGFYVGGGR
+1229 
-1242 NLLVGSDPT
+1242 NPT
-1251 LSNRP
+1251 MTLQSVLSNNDWSHAIYP
-1256 NLGGVTEVNVDG
+1256 NCNI
-1268 VKAWE
+1268 
-1273 SNNANSIGFGSIL
+1273 NAI
-1286 DANTTYT
+1286 T
-1293 YSALIKADAA
+1293 
-1303 GELGFLCYGHFQV
+1303 Q
-1316 YNSNA
+1316 NSNYE
-1321 HNKVDPSHEDVVEKR
+1321 V
-1336 DYHGITVPA
+1336 T
-1345 NQWTKICY
+1345 
-1353 TFTTNDLAGSS
+1353 L
-1364 FNVYPSHV
+1364 
-1372 NGHVYIRHLMLE
+1372 
-1384 KGTVAHD
+1384 KGTATLD
-1391 WSPAP
+1391 PFPTA
-1396 SEVHPLYMGT
+1396 LGT
-1406 YTDYTQAGSTDPTRY
+1406 YILRIRFDRITAGT
-1421 TWVPMFDSTKKRNFT
+1421 V
-1436 TQPTTPYAVGDTWTQ
+1436 
-1451 SGATYFCTTARDSGA
+1451 
-1466 FRQDDWEMQ
+1466 
-1475 QLTIHSLAPSVTN
+1475 
-1488 SLYNDNL
+1488 
-1495 LQGTAKITFPLN
+1495 
-1507 GNQGTQTIQKYDDE
+1507 KYC
-1521 TNYIQ
+1521 
-1526 HTSNT
+1526 
-1531 PLSDTGPWWPW
+1531 
-1542 TPEVGQVYTFSAD
+1542 
-1555 VAGNG
+1555 
-1560 YITGDSFRYEG
+1560 
-1571 NDSSTLSRVD
+1571 
-1581 LTDNWQ
+1581 
-1587 RISNTFRVNTIDGW
+1587 
-1601 HNWVIYANNSTLLK
+1601 K
-1615 VKHIKIEKGSVATP
+1615 VKIEKGSVATP
-1629 WCLSQS
+1629 YVASDTSYRSLIKATDSKI
-1635 ELTTTTRDYRGVTL
+1635 EGAVMKGTDYAGMVITPEHGFTAVANNMNFTL
-1649 NDGGLTATAGS
+1649 NKTAGF
-1660 TRVAM
+1660 V
-1665 NSNDGFLINN
+1665 INN
-1675 ASGQVFHVDTSGN
+1675 KSDNVFKVDPSGN
-1688 LNMKG
+1688 LTMKG
-1693 NITAGNISGVNF
+1693 NLVAGNISGVNF
-1705 TGNNL
+1705 TGQSLNL
-1710 TLNNSLQ
+1710 AGSLK
-1717 VINGKISADNG
+1717 VSGSILSSSG
-1728 NVVIN
+1728 NVAIS
-1733 SNGLTIKDG
+1733 SNGITIKDG
-1742 GLKIVNGN
+1742 GLNIVNGQG
-1750 NETTTE
+1750 ETTTM
-1756 IRDDGTFATNKGFFS
+1756 IKDDGTFSTNKGFFS
-1771 GTITGSSIVLNGSDG
+1771 GTIKGSNIILNSNDG
-1786 SKISASGGAFSVDGF
+1786 SVINANGGAFMVDSF

-1819 SNLALIK
+1819 SNKALIQ

-1920 AFDRST
+1920 SFDRST

-2149 GSYRDLAISANG
+2149 GSYRDLTISANG

-2179 SRYLSFAVSTDG
+2179 SRYLSFVVSTDG
-2191 QSPMPYWTTINADGI
+2191 HSPMPYWTTINADGI

-2217 DGNGNP
+2217 DGSGNP

-2235 GDSNQNGMSMD
+2235 GDTNQSGMSMD
-2246 NYGNVHG
+2246 NFGNIHA
-2253 QVGSGIWRI
+2253 QVGAGIWRI
-2262 YNNQGDEVFDVPF
+2262 YNNQGDEVFNVPF

-2286 RVNKNTDPNHKWGGL
+2286 RVNKNIDPNHKWGGL
-2301 KIGWVYFDQPR
+2301 KIGWVYFDQPQ

>member
-332 VRPDGVYLNDKP
+332 VKPDGVYLNDKP

-373 WEDFDKRVTQA
+373 WEDFDRRVTQA

-406 INAEKAG
+406 ISAEKAG

-531 IRVRNLSGDS
+531 IRVRNLEGDS

-571 IIVKGNGSNSGVSLE
+571 IIVKGNGKNSGVDIE

-591 NPDVYTPSKKAI
+591 NPDAYTPSKKAVLI
-603 LANIVRAIRSSAEA
+603 NIVRAIKSSAEA

-628 NDPVAIDLQNKYDA
+628 NDPVAKDLQTKYNSL
-642 MVDGLAPI
+642 VNGLAPL
-650 FNDMTATTNFDHNT
+650 FQDMTATTTFDHNIVEKLT
-664 VEQLTSDCNNAIDK
+664 VDCNNAIDK

-738 PGMQDIKE
+738 PGMKDIKD
-746 VQESVSTLPRSYYSS
+746 VQESMQNLPRNYYQASA
-761 TQPTGTDY
+761 PTGNISAGST
-769 KDGDIWYKTSTDTT
+769 WYKLERGSDG
-783 NNTVVYTAYKWN
+783 NYTYTPYKWENKQWVKMLSSDQVVDFHNIQNLQKDLKRVNGTLVELNNQVIADKRNIQADYNGKIEGIN
-795 RNTNTWDPLL
+795 RVINTNKETTDKAL
-805 DATSSH
+805 
-811 NYIGSAPANPIDGD
+811 N
-825 FWMDNTTLKQYQN
+825 DNLN
-838 GVWKTIPT
+838 I
-846 QGPQGVPGVS
+846 
-856 AKQQY
+856 AKGY
-861 THIAYAT
+861 
-868 SANGENFSSST
+868 
-879 FSGATYIGLLVDFN
+879 
-893 EEDSSDPTKYAWS
+893 
-906 LMKGADGTDGRDG
+906 
-919 VPGKPGA
+919 A
-926 DGKTSYVH
+926 DGKANGALANAQT
-934 FAYAN
+934 YAN
-939 SSDGKTGFNLV
+939 DRA
-950 YFNGAKYIGIYSD
+950 NGALASATKYVDTQLKISKEGLESQILGTGGGVNLALTSDSDWSVPASGAYIG
-963 FTEADSDDY
+963 DSNKCIELSRYVLDGDNF
-972 TKYTWSLMKGADG
+972 SKGD
-985 TDGKDGVAGKDGV
+985 
-998 GLKRTEVTY
+998 
-1007 GLSESDSTQPSRWSS
+1007 
-1022 QVPDLVKGQYLW
+1022 
-1034 SKTVWFYTDDTSE
+1034 
-1047 TGYQKTYI
+1047 
-1055 AKDGNDG
+1055 
-1062 TDGVAGKDGVGIS
+1062 
-1075 STTITYA
+1075 TITYS
-1082 VGTSGT
+1082 VHLSFSG
-1088 TAPTSGWDSQVP
+1088 
-1100 NVPTGQYLWTK
+1100 
-1111 TIWSYTDNT
+1111 
-1120 NETGYSVAKMGD
+1120 
-1132 TGPKGDPGKDGVP
+1132 
-1145 GAKGADGKT
+1145 
-1154 YYTWIKYAT
+1154 
-1163 DSSGS
+1163 
-1168 NISDSPIGMSYI
+1168 
-1180 GIAYNKESQ
+1180 
-1189 TESSTPTDYTW
+1189 
-1200 TKIKGDDG
+1200 IKG
-1208 IPGKPGADGKT
+1208 
-1219 SYFHIAYANS
+1219 N
-1229 SDGKDGFYVGGGR
+1229 
-1242 NLLVGSDPT
+1242 NPT
-1251 LSNRP
+1251 MTLQSVLSNNDWSHAIYP
-1256 NLGGVTEVNVDG
+1256 NCNI
-1268 VKAWE
+1268 
-1273 SNNANSIGFGSIL
+1273 NAI
-1286 DANTTYT
+1286 T
-1293 YSALIKADAA
+1293 
-1303 GELGFLCYGHFQV
+1303 Q
-1316 YNSNA
+1316 NSNYE
-1321 HNKVDPSHEDVVEKR
+1321 V
-1336 DYHGITVPA
+1336 T
-1345 NQWTKICY
+1345 
-1353 TFTTNDLAGSS
+1353 L
-1364 FNVYPSHV
+1364 
-1372 NGHVYIRHLMLE
+1372 
-1384 KGTVAHD
+1384 KGTATLD
-1391 WSPAP
+1391 PFPTA
-1396 SEVHPLYMGT
+1396 LGT
-1406 YTDYTQAGSTDPTRY
+1406 YILQIRFDRITAGT
-1421 TWVPMFDSTKKRNFT
+1421 V
-1436 TQPTTPYAVGDTWTQ
+1436 
-1451 SGATYFCTTARDSGA
+1451 
-1466 FRQDDWEMQ
+1466 
-1475 QLTIHSLAPSVTN
+1475 
-1488 SLYNDNL
+1488 
-1495 LQGTAKITFPLN
+1495 
-1507 GNQGTQTIQKYDDE
+1507 KYC
-1521 TNYIQ
+1521 
-1526 HTSNT
+1526 
-1531 PLSDTGPWWPW
+1531 
-1542 TPEVGQVYTFSAD
+1542 
-1555 VAGNG
+1555 
-1560 YITGDSFRYEG
+1560 
-1571 NDSSTLSRVD
+1571 
-1581 LTDNWQ
+1581 
-1587 RISNTFRVNTIDGW
+1587 
-1601 HNWVIYANNSTLLK
+1601 K
-1615 VKHIKIEKGSVATP
+1615 VKIEKGSVATP
-1629 WCLSQS
+1629 YVASDTSYRSLIKATDSKI
-1635 ELTTTTRDYRGVTL
+1635 EGAVMKGTDYAGMVITPEHGFTAVANNMNFTL
-1649 NDGGLTATAGS
+1649 NKTAGF
-1660 TRVAM
+1660 V
-1665 NSNDGFLINN
+1665 INN
-1675 ASGQVFHVDTSGN
+1675 KSDNIFKVDPSGN
-1688 LNMKG
+1688 LTMKG
-1693 NITAGNISGVNF
+1693 NLVAGNISGVNF
-1705 TGNNL
+1705 TGQSLNL
-1710 TLNNSLQ
+1710 AGSLNVSGSIL
-1717 VINGKISADNG
+1717 SSSG
-1728 NVVIN
+1728 NVAIS
-1733 SNGLTIKDG
+1733 SNGITVKAG
-1742 GLKIVNGN
+1742 GLNIVNSKG
-1750 NETTTE
+1750 ETTTK
-1756 IRDDGTFATNKGFFS
+1756 IRDDGTLFANNGYFS
-1771 GTITGSSIVLNGSDG
+1771 GEVHTTRLSLSGNDSD
-1786 SKISASGGAFSVDGF
+1786 INMGGLFHVDSH
-1801 GNVTANSISITGN
+1801 GNVTATSISITGN

-1819 SNLALIK
+1819 SNQALIK

-2048 HVDFDGKTFNNVRNN
+2048 HVDFDGKTFNNVKNN

-2149 GSYRDLAISANG
+2149 GSYRDLTISANG
-2161 SIITHEDDIGVQ
+2161 SIITHEDNIGVQ

-2217 DGNGNP
+2217 DGSGNP

-2235 GDSNQNGMSMD
+2235 GDTNQNGMSMD

-2253 QVGSGIWRI
+2253 QVGSGAWRI
-2262 YNNQGDEVFDVPF
+2262 YNNQGNDVLDVPF
-2275 DPNGVFNFYVP
+2275 DPNGTFNFNVP
-2286 RVNKNTDPNHKWGGL
+2286 NSGWGGL
-2301 KIGWVYFDQPR
+2301 KIGWVKFDDWNTGP
-2312 YRWAETV
+2312 V
-2319 PAIYNTGGRVK
+2319 PAIYNDKTHLS
-2330 GIAMFDQ
+2330 GIAIWDRNIV
-2337 YLLSFV
+2337 LFV
-2343 DGWCYP
+2343 DGWA
-2349 LSSWWNHGVPKGVD
+2349 WNMTDKGLVGSVNTNSQNGVLVGTHALNKDSPK
-2363 SSNGEAEGT
+2363 
-2372 NTDAGHRGV
+2372 

>member
-332 VRPDGVYLNDKP
+332 VKPDGVYLNDKP

-361 DAISKDLTTTKE
+361 DAISKDLTSTKE

-406 INAEKAG
+406 ISAEKAG

-531 IRVRNLSGDS
+531 IRVRNLEGDS

-664 VEQLTSDCNNAIDK
+664 VEKLTSDCNNAIDK

-795 RNTNTWDPLL
+795 HNTNTWDPLL

-811 NYIGSAPANPIDGD
+811 NYIGSAPANPINGD

-906 LMKGADGTDGRDG
+906 LIKGADGTDGRDG
-919 VPGKPGA
+919 VPGKPGV

-972 TKYTWSLMKGADG
+972 TKYTWSEFRGQDG
-985 TDGKDGVAGKDGV
+985 QDGVAGKDGV

-1022 QVPDLVKGQYLW
+1022 QVPNLVKGQYLW
-1034 SKTVWFYTDDTSE
+1034 SKTVWIYTDDTSE

-1111 TIWSYTDNT
+1111 TVWRYTDNT
-1120 NETGYSVAKMGD
+1120 NETGYSVAKMGEQ
-1132 TGPKGDPGKDGVP
+1132 GPKGDPGKDGVP
-1145 GAKGADGKT
+1145 GTNGKDGKT

-1168 NISDSPIGMSYI
+1168 NISDSSTGMSYI
-1180 GIAYNKESQ
+1180 GIAYNKESP
-1189 TESSTPTDYTW
+1189 TESSTPTDYKW

-1208 IPGKPGADGKT
+1208 IPGAKGADGKT
-1219 SYFHIAYANS
+1219 SYFHVAYANS
-1229 SDGKDGFYVGGGR
+1229 SDGRDGFTT
-1242 NLLVGSDPT
+1242 S
-1251 LSNRP
+1251 P
-1256 NLGGVTEVNVDG
+1256 N
-1268 VKAWE
+1268 
-1273 SNNANSIGFGSIL
+1273 I
-1286 DANTTYT
+1286 
-1293 YSALIKADAA
+1293 
-1303 GELGFLCYGHFQV
+1303 
-1316 YNSNA
+1316 
-1321 HNKVDPSHEDVVEKR
+1321 
-1336 DYHGITVPA
+1336 
-1345 NQWTKICY
+1345 
-1353 TFTTNDLAGSS
+1353 SS
-1364 FNVYPSHV
+1364 SYR
-1372 NGHVYIRHLMLE
+1372 YL
-1384 KGTVAHD
+1384 
-1391 WSPAP
+1391 
-1396 SEVHPLYMGT
+1396 GT
-1406 YTDYTQAGSTDPTRY
+1406 YTDYTSTSSRNPSSY
-1421 TWVPMFDSTKKRNFT
+1421 TWAPMFDSTKKRNFT
-1436 TQPTTPYAVGDTWTQ
+1436 SQPTTPYAVGDTWTQ
-1451 SGATYFCTTARDSGA
+1451 SGATYFCTTSRDSGA
-1466 FRQDDWEMQ
+1466 FTASDWTMQ
-1475 QLTIHSLAPSVTN
+1475 QLTIQSLDSSVAN
-1488 SLYNDNL
+1488 NLYNNNL
-1495 LQGTAKITFPLN
+1495 LMGTSSSEQSFTGDFSTYSGWINDVGRAISIAVNAGSTYTYSIYLTKLTGSFVLGYWAYDSNKNYTGWVPSGIYYSLGKASWTFTVPNGTSYIVPHVVHNSNDFTCTAK
-1507 GNQGTQTIQKYDDE
+1507 E
-1521 TNYIQ
+1521 
-1526 HTSNT
+1526 
-1531 PLSDTGPWWPW
+1531 
-1542 TPEVGQVYTFSAD
+1542 
-1555 VAGNG
+1555 
-1560 YITGDSFRYEG
+1560 
-1571 NDSSTLSRVD
+1571 
-1581 LTDNWQ
+1581 
-1587 RISNTFRVNTIDGW
+1587 
-1601 HNWVIYANNSTLLK
+1601 
-1615 VKHIKIEKGSVATP
+1615 EKLELGSYATP
-1629 WCLSQS
+1629 WSPAQT
-1635 ELTTTTRDYRGVTL
+1635 ELTTTTKNYKGVTL
-1649 NDGGLTATAGS
+1649 NDRGLTATAGS
-1660 TRVAM
+1660 TTVAM

-1717 VINGKISADNG
+1717 VINGNISADNG

-1819 SNLALIK
+1819 SNLALIQ
-1826 GANITDGNI
+1826 GANITGGNI

-1861 EYSNGSYYPI
+1861 EYSNGSYYPY

-1898 STIARIGSNKGV
+1898 STVARIGSNKGV

-1941 PYLYGHQGGMV
+1941 PYLYGRQGGMG
-1952 EYPVNSNELS
+1952 EYPVSSNELS

-2018 DTSGGTTTA
+2018 DTSEGTTVA

-2048 HVDFDGKTFNNVRNN
+2048 HVDFDGKTFNNVKNN
-2063 IKIKMTSKK
+2063 LKIKMTSKK

-2115 SLANHTWK
+2115 SFANHTWK

-2149 GSYRDLAISANG
+2149 GSYRDLTISANG

-2179 SRYLSFAVSTDG
+2179 SKYLSFAVSTDG
-2191 QSPMPYWTTINADGI
+2191 QNPMPYWTTINADGI

-2235 GDSNQNGMSMD
+2235 GDTNQNGMSMD

-2253 QVGSGIWRI
+2253 QVGSGAWRI
-2262 YNNQGDEVFDVPF
+2262 YNNQGNDVLDVPF
-2275 DPNGVFNFYVP
+2275 DPNGTFNFNVP
-2286 RVNKNTDPNHKWGGL
+2286 TSRWGGL
-2301 KIGWVYFDQPR
+2301 KIGWVKFDDWG
-2312 YRWAETV
+2312 WAGRV
-2319 PAIYNTGGRVK
+2319 PAIYTDSTHLT
-2330 GIAMFDQ
+2330 GIAMWDR
-2337 YLLSFV
+2337 YIVPFV
-2343 DGWCYP
+2343 DGWA
-2349 LSSWWNHGVPKGVD
+2349 WNMTDKGLVESVNTNDKNGVLVGAHALNKDAPK
-2363 SSNGEAEGT
+2363 
-2372 NTDAGHRGV
+2372 

>member
-204 FNHNGETTNPLKE
+204 FNHDGETTNPLKE

-231 GDGDGHRT
+231 GNGDDHRT

-267 SRKDGFTLKHYN
+267 SRRDGFTLKHYN

-326 GNTNLT
+326 DNTSLT
-332 VRPDGVYLNDKP
+332 VKPDGVYLNDKP
-344 LNASI
+344 LDASI
-349 TDSVREHSKEVA
+349 TDAVRDHSKEVA
-361 DAISKDLTTTKE
+361 NAISKDLTTTKE
-373 WEDFDKRVTQA
+373 WEDFDNRVIQA

-406 INAEKAG
+406 ISAEKAG

-418 TGEDIKRHIVYYASA
+418 TGEDIKRHIIYYASA

-603 LANIVRAIRSSAEA
+603 LANIVKAIRSSALA

-628 NDPVAIDLQNKYDA
+628 NDPVAKDLQNKYDA

-650 FNDMTATTNFDHNT
+650 FNDMSVSTNFDHNT

-738 PGMQDIKE
+738 PGMKDIKD

-761 TQPTGTDY
+761 TQPAGTDY

-861 THIAYAT
+861 THIAYST
-868 SANGENFSSST
+868 SANGTENFSSST

-906 LMKGADGTDGRDG
+906 LMKGADGTDGKDG

-972 TKYTWSLMKGADG
+972 TKYTWSEFRGQDGQDGTNGKDGVPGTNGKDGETSYIHTAYANSSDGKTNFSLKYFTNALYIGMYTDFTEADSDDYTKYTWSRLKGADG
-985 TDGKDGVAGKDGV
+985 TDGKDGVPGKPGADGKTSYVHFAYANSSDGNTNFNLEYFANALYIGTYTDFNEEDSKDHTKYTWSRLKGDPGANGKDGVAGKDGV
-998 GLKRTEVTY
+998 GLKRTEITY

-1034 SKTVWFYTDDTSE
+1034 SKTVWTYTDDTSE

-1111 TIWSYTDNT
+1111 TVWRYTDNT
-1120 NETGYSVAKMGD
+1120 NETGYSVAKMGEP
-1132 TGPKGDPGKDGVP
+1132 GPKGDPGKDGVP
-1145 GAKGADGKT
+1145 GTNGKDGKT

-1168 NISDSPIGMSYI
+1168 NISDSPTGMSYI

-1219 SYFHIAYANS
+1219 SYFHVAYANS
-1229 SDGKDGFYVGGGR
+1229 SDGRDGFTT
-1242 NLLVGSDPT
+1242 S
-1251 LSNRP
+1251 P
-1256 NLGGVTEVNVDG
+1256 N
-1268 VKAWE
+1268 
-1273 SNNANSIGFGSIL
+1273 I
-1286 DANTTYT
+1286 
-1293 YSALIKADAA
+1293 
-1303 GELGFLCYGHFQV
+1303 
-1316 YNSNA
+1316 
-1321 HNKVDPSHEDVVEKR
+1321 
-1336 DYHGITVPA
+1336 
-1345 NQWTKICY
+1345 
-1353 TFTTNDLAGSS
+1353 SS
-1364 FNVYPSHV
+1364 SYR
-1372 NGHVYIRHLMLE
+1372 YL
-1384 KGTVAHD
+1384 
-1391 WSPAP
+1391 
-1396 SEVHPLYMGT
+1396 GT
-1406 YTDYTQAGSTDPTRY
+1406 YTDYTSTSSRNPSSY

-1436 TQPTTPYAVGDTWTQ
+1436 SQPTTPYAVGDTWTQ

-1466 FRQDDWEMQ
+1466 FSASDWTMQ
-1475 QLTIHSLAPSVTN
+1475 QLTIQSLAPSVAN

-1495 LQGTAKITFPLN
+1495 VSGTDQEYIMGYGIPNTVWQDGYAYLKLPTNAASNEILPQEPHTFSYTLDR
-1507 GNQGTQTIQKYDDE
+1507 GTTYTQTIWFETDATVKDLSVAQITWFTSVGHDPQPATLINLGENKYKLYSTYMWPGKSGNNVRLFDIFNLKFAFD
-1521 TNYIQ
+1521 
-1526 HTSNT
+1526 
-1531 PLSDTGPWWPW
+1531 LSTG
-1542 TPEVGQVYTFSAD
+1542 TY
-1555 VAGNG
+1555 
-1560 YITGDSFRYEG
+1560 
-1571 NDSSTLSRVD
+1571 
-1581 LTDNWQ
+1581 
-1587 RISNTFRVNTIDGW
+1587 
-1601 HNWVIYANNSTLLK
+1601 LK
-1615 VKHIKIEKGSVATP
+1615 FGKLKLEKGSVATP

-1649 NDGGLTATAGS
+1649 NDRGLTATAGS
-1660 TRVAM
+1660 TTVAM
-1665 NSNDGFLINN
+1665 NSTDGFLINN
-1675 ASGQVFHVDTSGN
+1675 ASGQVFHVDTNGN

-1693 NITAGNISGVNF
+1693 DLVAGNISGVNF
-1705 TGNNL
+1705 TGQSLNL
-1710 TLNNSLQ
+1710 AGSLK
-1717 VINGKISADNG
+1717 VSGSILSSNG
-1728 NVVIN
+1728 NVAIS

-1742 GLKIVNGN
+1742 GLRIVNGN
-1750 NETTTE
+1750 NETTTM
-1756 IRDDGTFATNKGFFS
+1756 IRDDGTFATNKGYFS
-1771 GTITGSSIVLNGSDG
+1771 GEVHTTKLILSGNNSD
-1786 SKISASGGAFSVDGF
+1786 INMGGLFHVDSQ
-1801 GNVTANSISITGN
+1801 GNVTATSIRITGN

-1819 SNLALIK
+1819 SKLATIE
-1826 GANITDGNI
+1826 GANITGN
-1835 IKGNLIEGNNI
+1835 NLIQGNVI
-1846 IGNRIQSSEFMTSTR
+1846 QGNTITGNTITGGTI
-1861 EYSNGSYYPI
+1861 NGSVFNTLNGQNKISNLSRPYFSDVGSKSFRISKSGLLTAENSVLKVFSNHSAYTFTI
-1871 SGSIYTPSFLIEDS
+1871 GDKKGTFSNYIGYSGSEK
-1885 GNISVHTVFPQAF
+1885 N
-1898 STIARIGSNKGV
+1898 
-1910 DGPYV
+1910 
-1915 NITHE
+1915 
-1920 AFDRST
+1920 
-1926 LSGSFGYG
+1926 
-1934 RGYEYPV
+1934 
-1941 PYLYGHQGGMV
+1941 
-1952 EYPVNSNELS
+1952 
-1962 IVYMNDISRSE
+1962 
-1973 YNGYGLYDGYKYTE
+1973 
-1987 IATINDIVQKY
+1987 
-1998 KSKIGRIKFNFGIVC
+1998 
-2013 TYGSY
+2013 
-2018 DTSGGTTTA
+2018 
-2027 GGYHDLYVVLTTGRI
+2027 LTT
-2042 NENDTY
+2042 
-2048 HVDFDGKTFNNVRNN
+2048 DFYRY
-2063 IKIKMTSKK
+2063 
-2072 VLTGVGGLSYYNLYA
+2072 GVGQQESPSSQGVVGYYYYGNDNVPDGRADPKGTVILPVAWIKNNPGVGYMY
-2087 ELSTKDLD
+2087 LQ
-2095 LANTYYLGVLQK
+2095 YYLGVDASNVVNGNFRMVAFSPNYKNFSFSNDKTTGLDYLSSFNYDRFNFSNTDISGKYIRSNNFHIPTGMDTLYMDEFDLSSFPIDSDICFGVAIYPEQVADRTHPWAVAFTLESFSWGSKSGGDITLNVDESHGSNVSSQSLNISNNGALSIEYVGDSSGGTNVDYSYINMNK
-2107 GFIKDSRE
+2107 GVIDLTASQPGYG
-2115 SLANHTWK
+2115 TWK
-2123 IQIDEMAIIPEGD
+2123 TMK
-2136 ILDDQGYYVPTAG
+2136 
-2149 GSYRDLAISANG
+2149 
-2161 SIITHEDDIGVQ
+2161 
-2173 TTSEYN
+2173 
-2179 SRYLSFAVSTDG
+2179 
-2191 QSPMPYWTTINADGI
+2191 TTISGTGIDFNTFNVSDPNDVYPITFRGTVTNTGGQTGIQFDG
-2206 GFSIGNNNSST
+2206 
-2217 DGNGNP
+2217 
-2223 NGLATRQCIYFS
+2223 
-2235 GDSNQNGMSMD
+2235 
-2246 NYGNVHG
+2246 YGNIHA
-2253 QVGSGIWRI
+2253 QVGAGIWRI
-2262 YNNQGDEVFDVPF
+2262 YNNQGDEVFNVPF

-2286 RVNKNTDPNHKWGGL
+2286 RVNKNTRSEHKWGGL
-2301 KIGWVYFDQPR
+2301 KIGWVYFDQPQ
-2312 YRWAETV
+2312 YNWAETV

-2330 GIAMFDQ
+2330 GFAMFDQ
-2337 YLLSFV
+2337 YLISFV
-2343 DGWCYP
+2343 DGWCYQ
-2349 LSSWWNHGVPKGVD
+2349 LSSWWNHGVPNGVD
-2363 SSNGEAEGT
+2363 SSRGEAQGT
-2372 NTDAGHRGV
+2372 NTDAGHRDV

>member
-133 PSMFETGDDNDSGIA
+133 PSMFDTGDDNDSGIA

-326 GNTNLT
+326 GNTSLT
-332 VRPDGVYLNDKP
+332 VKSDGVYLNDKP

-406 INAEKAG
+406 ISAEKAG

-571 IIVKGNGSNSGVSLE
+571 IIVKGNGKNSGVDIE

-591 NPDVYTPSKKAI
+591 NPDVYTPSKKAA
-603 LANIVRAIRSSAEA
+603 LANIVHAIESSALA

-628 NDPVAIDLQNKYDA
+628 NDPVAIDLQNKYNA

-650 FNDMTATTNFDHNT
+650 FQHMDVSTKFDHNT

-746 VQESVSTLPRSYYSS
+746 VQESMQNLPRNYYQASA
-761 TQPTGTDY
+761 PTGNISAGST
-769 KDGDIWYKTSTDTT
+769 WYKLERGSDG
-783 NNTVVYTAYKWN
+783 NYTYTPYKWENKQWVKMLSSDQVVDFHNIQNLQKDLKKVNGTLVELNNQVIADKRNIQADYNGKIEGIN
-795 RNTNTWDPLL
+795 RVVNTNKETTDKALNDNL
-805 DATSSH
+805 NIAKGYADDKAS
-811 NYIGSAPANPIDGD
+811 GALAN
-825 FWMDNTTLKQYQN
+825 
-838 GVWKTIPT
+838 
-846 QGPQGVPGVS
+846 
-856 AKQQY
+856 AQQY
-861 THIAYAT
+861 
-868 SANGENFSSST
+868 
-879 FSGATYIGLLVDFN
+879 
-893 EEDSSDPTKYAWS
+893 
-906 LMKGADGTDGRDG
+906 
-919 VPGKPGA
+919 A
-926 DGKTSYVH
+926 DGKASSALANAQQYADGKANSALANAQT
-934 FAYAN
+934 YAN
-939 SSDGKTGFNLV
+939 DRA
-950 YFNGAKYIGIYSD
+950 NGALASATKYVDTQLKISKEGLESQILGTGGGVNLALTSDSDWSVPASGAYIG
-963 FTEADSDDY
+963 DSNKCIELSRYVLDGDNF
-972 TKYTWSLMKGADG
+972 SKGD
-985 TDGKDGVAGKDGV
+985 
-998 GLKRTEVTY
+998 
-1007 GLSESDSTQPSRWSS
+1007 
-1022 QVPDLVKGQYLW
+1022 
-1034 SKTVWFYTDDTSE
+1034 
-1047 TGYQKTYI
+1047 
-1055 AKDGNDG
+1055 
-1062 TDGVAGKDGVGIS
+1062 
-1075 STTITYA
+1075 TITYS
-1082 VGTSGT
+1082 VHLSFSG
-1088 TAPTSGWDSQVP
+1088 
-1100 NVPTGQYLWTK
+1100 
-1111 TIWSYTDNT
+1111 
-1120 NETGYSVAKMGD
+1120 
-1132 TGPKGDPGKDGVP
+1132 
-1145 GAKGADGKT
+1145 
-1154 YYTWIKYAT
+1154 
-1163 DSSGS
+1163 
-1168 NISDSPIGMSYI
+1168 
-1180 GIAYNKESQ
+1180 
-1189 TESSTPTDYTW
+1189 
-1200 TKIKGDDG
+1200 IKG
-1208 IPGKPGADGKT
+1208 
-1219 SYFHIAYANS
+1219 N
-1229 SDGKDGFYVGGGR
+1229 
-1242 NLLVGSDPT
+1242 NPT
-1251 LSNRP
+1251 MTLQSVLSNNDWSHAIYP
-1256 NLGGVTEVNVDG
+1256 NCNI
-1268 VKAWE
+1268 
-1273 SNNANSIGFGSIL
+1273 NAI
-1286 DANTTYT
+1286 T
-1293 YSALIKADAA
+1293 
-1303 GELGFLCYGHFQV
+1303 Q
-1316 YNSNA
+1316 NSNYE
-1321 HNKVDPSHEDVVEKR
+1321 V
-1336 DYHGITVPA
+1336 T
-1345 NQWTKICY
+1345 
-1353 TFTTNDLAGSS
+1353 L
-1364 FNVYPSHV
+1364 
-1372 NGHVYIRHLMLE
+1372 
-1384 KGTVAHD
+1384 KGTATLD
-1391 WSPAP
+1391 PFPTA
-1396 SEVHPLYMGT
+1396 LGT
-1406 YTDYTQAGSTDPTRY
+1406 YILQIRFDRITAGT
-1421 TWVPMFDSTKKRNFT
+1421 VK
-1436 TQPTTPYAVGDTWTQ
+1436 
-1451 SGATYFCTTARDSGA
+1451 FC
-1466 FRQDDWEMQ
+1466 
-1475 QLTIHSLAPSVTN
+1475 
-1488 SLYNDNL
+1488 
-1495 LQGTAKITFPLN
+1495 
-1507 GNQGTQTIQKYDDE
+1507 
-1521 TNYIQ
+1521 
-1526 HTSNT
+1526 
-1531 PLSDTGPWWPW
+1531 
-1542 TPEVGQVYTFSAD
+1542 
-1555 VAGNG
+1555 
-1560 YITGDSFRYEG
+1560 
-1571 NDSSTLSRVD
+1571 
-1581 LTDNWQ
+1581 
-1587 RISNTFRVNTIDGW
+1587 
-1601 HNWVIYANNSTLLK
+1601 K
-1615 VKHIKIEKGSVATP
+1615 VKIEKGSVATP
-1629 WCLSQS
+1629 YVASDTSYRSLIKATDSKL
-1635 ELTTTTRDYRGVTL
+1635 EGAVMKGTDYAGMVITPEHGFTAVANNMNFTL
-1649 NDGGLTATAGS
+1649 NKTAGF
-1660 TRVAM
+1660 V
-1665 NSNDGFLINN
+1665 INN
-1675 ASGQVFHVDTSGN
+1675 KSDNIFKVDPSGN
-1688 LNMKG
+1688 LTMKG
-1693 NITAGNISGVNF
+1693 DLVAGNISGVKF
-1705 TGNNL
+1705 TGKDL

-1717 VINGKISADNG
+1717 VVNGNISANNG

-1742 GLKIVNGN
+1742 GLNIVNSKG
-1750 NETTTE
+1750 ETTTM
-1756 IRDDGTFATNKGFFS
+1756 IRDDGTFATNKGYFS
-1771 GTITGSSIVLNGSDG
+1771 GEVHTTKLSLSGNDSD
-1786 SKISASGGAFSVDGF
+1786 INMGGLFHVDSH
-1801 GNVTANSISITGN
+1801 GNVTATSISITGN

-1819 SNLALIK
+1819 SNQALIK

-1835 IKGNLIEGNNI
+1835 IKGNLIEGNDI

-1898 STIARIGSNKGV
+1898 STVARIGSNKGV

-2115 SLANHTWK
+2115 SIANHTWK

-2149 GSYRDLAISANG
+2149 GSYRDLTISANG
-2161 SIITHEDDIGVQ
+2161 SIVTHEDDIGVQ

-2217 DGNGNP
+2217 DGSGNP

-2246 NYGNVHG
+2246 NYGNVHA
-2253 QVGSGIWRI
+2253 QVGAGIWRI
-2262 YNNQGDEVFDVPF
+2262 YNNQGDEVFNVPF

-2286 RVNKNTDPNHKWGGL
+2286 RVNKNIDPNHKWGGL
-2301 KIGWVYFDQPR
+2301 KIGWVYFDQPG

-2330 GIAMFDQ
+2330 GFAMFGDFII
-2337 YLLSFV
+2337 SFV
-2343 DGWCYP
+2343 DGWCYQ
-2349 LSSWWNHGVPKGVD
+2349 LSSWGRNGVPNGVD
-2363 SSNGEAEGT
+2363 SSRGEAEGT

>member
-1 MGQKINIPSQNQ
+1 MKGGFFVGQKINIPSQNQ

-326 GNTNLT
+326 GNTSLT
-332 VRPDGVYLNDKP
+332 VKPDGVYLNDKP

-361 DAISKDLTTTKE
+361 DAISKDLTSTKE

-406 INAEKAG
+406 ISAEKAG

-418 TGEDIKRHIVYYASA
+418 TGEDIKRHVIYYASA

-571 IIVKGNGSNSGVSLE
+571 IIVKGNGKNSGVSLE

-603 LANIVRAIRSSAEA
+603 LANIVKAIRSSALA

-628 NDPVAIDLQNKYDA
+628 NDPVAIDLQNKYNA

-664 VEQLTSDCNNAIDK
+664 VEKLTSDCNNAIDK

-746 VQESVSTLPRSYYSS
+746 VQESLQNLPRSYYQASA
-761 TQPTGTDY
+761 PTGNISAGSTWYKLERGSDGNYTYTPYKWENKQWVKMLSSDQVVASRDIRSLQDDLKDVNGNLTKLNNQVIYDKTNIQADYNGKIEAVNNVVNSNKATTDKALSDNLSTAKGY
-769 KDGDIWYKTSTDTT
+769 ADDRANGALASATKYVDTQLKISKEGLESQILGTGGGVNLALASDSDWSVPASGAYIGDSNKCIELSRYVLDGD
-783 NNTVVYTAYKWN
+783 
-795 RNTNTWDPLL
+795 
-805 DATSSH
+805 
-811 NYIGSAPANPIDGD
+811 
-825 FWMDNTTLKQYQN
+825 
-838 GVWKTIPT
+838 
-846 QGPQGVPGVS
+846 
-856 AKQQY
+856 
-861 THIAYAT
+861 
-868 SANGENFSSST
+868 NFS
-879 FSGATYIGLLVDFN
+879 
-893 EEDSSDPTKYAWS
+893 
-906 LMKGADGTDGRDG
+906 KGD
-919 VPGKPGA
+919 
-926 DGKTSYVH
+926 
-934 FAYAN
+934 
-939 SSDGKTGFNLV
+939 
-950 YFNGAKYIGIYSD
+950 
-963 FTEADSDDY
+963 
-972 TKYTWSLMKGADG
+972 
-985 TDGKDGVAGKDGV
+985 
-998 GLKRTEVTY
+998 
-1007 GLSESDSTQPSRWSS
+1007 
-1022 QVPDLVKGQYLW
+1022 
-1034 SKTVWFYTDDTSE
+1034 
-1047 TGYQKTYI
+1047 
-1055 AKDGNDG
+1055 
-1062 TDGVAGKDGVGIS
+1062 
-1075 STTITYA
+1075 TITYS
-1082 VGTSGT
+1082 VHLSFSG
-1088 TAPTSGWDSQVP
+1088 
-1100 NVPTGQYLWTK
+1100 
-1111 TIWSYTDNT
+1111 
-1120 NETGYSVAKMGD
+1120 
-1132 TGPKGDPGKDGVP
+1132 
-1145 GAKGADGKT
+1145 
-1154 YYTWIKYAT
+1154 
-1163 DSSGS
+1163 
-1168 NISDSPIGMSYI
+1168 
-1180 GIAYNKESQ
+1180 
-1189 TESSTPTDYTW
+1189 
-1200 TKIKGDDG
+1200 IKG
-1208 IPGKPGADGKT
+1208 
-1219 SYFHIAYANS
+1219 N
-1229 SDGKDGFYVGGGR
+1229 
-1242 NLLVGSDPT
+1242 NPT
-1251 LSNRP
+1251 MTLQSVLSNNDWSHAIYP
-1256 NLGGVTEVNVDG
+1256 NCNI
-1268 VKAWE
+1268 
-1273 SNNANSIGFGSIL
+1273 NAI
-1286 DANTTYT
+1286 T
-1293 YSALIKADAA
+1293 
-1303 GELGFLCYGHFQV
+1303 Q
-1316 YNSNA
+1316 NSNYE
-1321 HNKVDPSHEDVVEKR
+1321 V
-1336 DYHGITVPA
+1336 T
-1345 NQWTKICY
+1345 
-1353 TFTTNDLAGSS
+1353 L
-1364 FNVYPSHV
+1364 
-1372 NGHVYIRHLMLE
+1372 
-1384 KGTVAHD
+1384 KGTATLD
-1391 WSPAP
+1391 PFPTA
-1396 SEVHPLYMGT
+1396 LGT
-1406 YTDYTQAGSTDPTRY
+1406 YILQIRFDHITAGT
-1421 TWVPMFDSTKKRNFT
+1421 V
-1436 TQPTTPYAVGDTWTQ
+1436 
-1451 SGATYFCTTARDSGA
+1451 
-1466 FRQDDWEMQ
+1466 
-1475 QLTIHSLAPSVTN
+1475 
-1488 SLYNDNL
+1488 
-1495 LQGTAKITFPLN
+1495 
-1507 GNQGTQTIQKYDDE
+1507 KYC
-1521 TNYIQ
+1521 
-1526 HTSNT
+1526 
-1531 PLSDTGPWWPW
+1531 
-1542 TPEVGQVYTFSAD
+1542 
-1555 VAGNG
+1555 
-1560 YITGDSFRYEG
+1560 
-1571 NDSSTLSRVD
+1571 
-1581 LTDNWQ
+1581 
-1587 RISNTFRVNTIDGW
+1587 
-1601 HNWVIYANNSTLLK
+1601 K
-1615 VKHIKIEKGSVATP
+1615 VKIEKGSVATP
-1629 WCLSQS
+1629 YVASDTSYRSLIKATDSKI
-1635 ELTTTTRDYRGVTL
+1635 EGAVMKGTDYAGMVITPEHGFTAVANNMNFTL
-1649 NDGGLTATAGS
+1649 NKTAGF
-1660 TRVAM
+1660 V
-1665 NSNDGFLINN
+1665 INN
-1675 ASGQVFHVDTSGN
+1675 KSDNIFKVDPSGN
-1688 LNMKG
+1688 LTMKG
-1693 NITAGNISGVNF
+1693 NLVAGNISGVNF
-1705 TGNNL
+1705 TGQSLNL
-1710 TLNNSLQ
+1710 AGSLNVSGSIL
-1717 VINGKISADNG
+1717 SSSG
-1728 NVVIN
+1728 NVAIS
-1733 SNGLTIKDG
+1733 SNGITIKDG
-1742 GLKIVNGN
+1742 GLKIVNDQG
-1750 NETTTE
+1750 ETTTM
-1756 IRDDGTFATNKGFFS
+1756 IKDNGTFVTNKGFFS
-1771 GTITGSSIVLNGSDG
+1771 GSITGSNIVLNGNDG

-1801 GNVTANSISITGN
+1801 GNVTANSIKITGN

-1819 SNLALIK
+1819 SNQALIK
-1826 GANITDGNI
+1826 GASITDGNI

-1934 RGYEYPV
+1934 KGYEYPV

-2018 DTSGGTTTA
+2018 DTSGGTTVA

-2048 HVDFDGKTFNNVRNN
+2048 HVDFDGKTFNNVKNN

-2149 GSYRDLAISANG
+2149 GSYRDLTISANG

-2253 QVGSGIWRI
+2253 QVWSGAWKV
-2262 YNNQGDEVFDVPF
+2262 YNNQGDEVFNVPF

-2286 RVNKNTDPNHKWGGL
+2286 RVNKNQDPGHKWGGL
-2301 KIGWVYFDQPR
+2301 KIGWVYFDQPQ

-2330 GIAMFDQ
+2330 GFAMFDQ
-2337 YLLSFV
+2337 YLISFV
-2343 DGWCYP
+2343 DGWCYQ
-2349 LSSWWNHGVPKGVD
+2349 LSSWWNHGVPNGVD
-2363 SSNGEAEGT
+2363 SSKGEAEGT

>member
-1 MGQKINIPSQNQ
+1 MKGGFFVGQKINIPSQNQ

-127 DYELIS
+127 DYEMIS

-192 DQLWTD
+192 DQLWTN

-204 FNHNGETTNPLKE
+204 FNHDGETTNPLKE

-231 GDGDGHRT
+231 GDGDDHRT
-239 RFYVNPKGEIQIV
+239 RFYVSPKGDIQIV
-252 LMGSDSEGD
+252 LMGSNSEGD

-279 DLSSIKAGDKGQ
+279 DLSSIKSGEKGQ

-326 GNTNLT
+326 GNTSLT
-332 VRPDGVYLNDKP
+332 VKSDGVYLNDKP

-373 WEDFDKRVTQA
+373 WEDFDKRVIQA

-406 INAEKAG
+406 LSAEKAG

-418 TGEDIKRHIVYYASA
+418 TGEDIKRHVIYYASA

-531 IRVRNLSGDS
+531 IRVRNLEGDS

-571 IIVKGNGSNSGVSLE
+571 IIVKGNGKNSGVDIE

-591 NPDVYTPSKKAI
+591 NPDAYTPSKKAVLI
-603 LANIVRAIRSSAEA
+603 NIVRAIKSSAEA

-628 NDPVAIDLQNKYDA
+628 NDPVAKDLQTKYNSL
-642 MVDGLAPI
+642 VNGLAPL
-650 FNDMTATTNFDHNT
+650 FQDMTATTTFDHNIVEKLT
-664 VEQLTSDCNNAIDK
+664 VDCNNAIDK

-691 GQTADNKNSVY
+691 GQTADSKNSVY
-702 QGYEQPANPHI
+702 QGYEQPANPQI
-713 NDIWFQENSDG
+713 NDIWFQKNADG

-738 PGMQDIKE
+738 PGMQDIKA
-746 VQESVSTLPRSYYSS
+746 VQESLQNLPRSYYQASA
-761 TQPTGTDY
+761 PTGTIAS
-769 KDGDIWYKTSTDTT
+769 GSTWYKLERSADGS
-783 NNTVVYTAYKWN
+783 YTYTPYKWEN
-795 RNTNTWDPLL
+795 KQWVKMLSSDQVVASRDIESLQNDLRRTNGTLVELDNKLKADNESVQADYNGKIEAVNKVVTDNKTATDKALNDNLNTAKGYADTRAN
-805 DATSSH
+805 DALTDAQTYAESKA
-811 NYIGSAPANPIDGD
+811 NSALAN
-825 FWMDNTTLKQYQN
+825 
-838 GVWKTIPT
+838 
-846 QGPQGVPGVS
+846 
-856 AKQQY
+856 AQQY
-861 THIAYAT
+861 
-868 SANGENFSSST
+868 
-879 FSGATYIGLLVDFN
+879 
-893 EEDSSDPTKYAWS
+893 
-906 LMKGADGTDGRDG
+906 
-919 VPGKPGA
+919 A
-926 DGKTSYVH
+926 DGK
-934 FAYAN
+934 AN
-939 SSDGKTGFNLV
+939 SALANAQTYADGKA
-950 YFNGAKYIGIYSD
+950 NGALASATKYVDTQLKISKEGLESQILGTGGGVNLALTSDSDWTVPASNAYIGDSNKCIELSRYVL
-963 FTEADSDDY
+963 DSD
-972 TKYTWSLMKGADG
+972 TFSKGD
-985 TDGKDGVAGKDGV
+985 
-998 GLKRTEVTY
+998 
-1007 GLSESDSTQPSRWSS
+1007 
-1022 QVPDLVKGQYLW
+1022 
-1034 SKTVWFYTDDTSE
+1034 
-1047 TGYQKTYI
+1047 
-1055 AKDGNDG
+1055 
-1062 TDGVAGKDGVGIS
+1062 
-1075 STTITYA
+1075 TITYS
-1082 VGTSGT
+1082 VHLSFSG
-1088 TAPTSGWDSQVP
+1088 
-1100 NVPTGQYLWTK
+1100 
-1111 TIWSYTDNT
+1111 
-1120 NETGYSVAKMGD
+1120 
-1132 TGPKGDPGKDGVP
+1132 
-1145 GAKGADGKT
+1145 
-1154 YYTWIKYAT
+1154 
-1163 DSSGS
+1163 
-1168 NISDSPIGMSYI
+1168 
-1180 GIAYNKESQ
+1180 
-1189 TESSTPTDYTW
+1189 
-1200 TKIKGDDG
+1200 IKG
-1208 IPGKPGADGKT
+1208 
-1219 SYFHIAYANS
+1219 N
-1229 SDGKDGFYVGGGR
+1229 
-1242 NLLVGSDPT
+1242 NPT
-1251 LSNRP
+1251 MVLQSVLSNKDWNHAVYP
-1256 NLGGVTEVNVDG
+1256 QCNI
-1268 VKAWE
+1268 
-1273 SNNANSIGFGSIL
+1273 NSI
-1286 DANTTYT
+1286 T
-1293 YSALIKADAA
+1293 
-1303 GELGFLCYGHFQV
+1303 Q
-1316 YNSNA
+1316 NSNYE
-1321 HNKVDPSHEDVVEKR
+1321 V
-1336 DYHGITVPA
+1336 T
-1345 NQWTKICY
+1345 
-1353 TFTTNDLAGSS
+1353 L
-1364 FNVYPSHV
+1364 
-1372 NGHVYIRHLMLE
+1372 
-1384 KGTVAHD
+1384 KGTATLD
-1391 WSPAP
+1391 PFPTA
-1396 SEVHPLYMGT
+1396 LGT
-1406 YTDYTQAGSTDPTRY
+1406 YILQIRFDHITAGT
-1421 TWVPMFDSTKKRNFT
+1421 VK
-1436 TQPTTPYAVGDTWTQ
+1436 
-1451 SGATYFCTTARDSGA
+1451 FC
-1466 FRQDDWEMQ
+1466 
-1475 QLTIHSLAPSVTN
+1475 
-1488 SLYNDNL
+1488 
-1495 LQGTAKITFPLN
+1495 
-1507 GNQGTQTIQKYDDE
+1507 
-1521 TNYIQ
+1521 
-1526 HTSNT
+1526 
-1531 PLSDTGPWWPW
+1531 
-1542 TPEVGQVYTFSAD
+1542 
-1555 VAGNG
+1555 
-1560 YITGDSFRYEG
+1560 
-1571 NDSSTLSRVD
+1571 
-1581 LTDNWQ
+1581 
-1587 RISNTFRVNTIDGW
+1587 
-1601 HNWVIYANNSTLLK
+1601 K
-1615 VKHIKIEKGSVATP
+1615 VKIEKGSVATP
-1629 WCLSQS
+1629 YVASDTSYRSLIKATDRKL
-1635 ELTTTTRDYRGVTL
+1635 EGAVMKGTDYAGMIITPEHGFTAVANNMNFTL
-1649 NDGGLTATAGS
+1649 NKDAGF
-1660 TRVAM
+1660 V
-1665 NSNDGFLINN
+1665 INN
-1675 ASGQVFHVDTSGN
+1675 KSDNVFKVDPNGN
-1688 LNMKG
+1688 LTMKG
-1693 NITAGNISGVNF
+1693 NLVAGNISGVNF

-1710 TLNNSLQ
+1710 NLQGSLK
-1717 VINGKISADNG
+1717 VTGLIESYNGSVVVGPNG
-1728 NVVIN
+1728 ITVR
-1733 SNGLTIKDG
+1733 DG
-1742 GLKIVNGN
+1742 GLRIVNSKG
-1750 NETTTE
+1750 ETTTM
-1756 IRDDGTFATNKGFFS
+1756 IKDDGTFTTNKGFFS
-1771 GTITGSSIVLNGSDG
+1771 GSITGSNIVLNGNDG

-1801 GNVTANSISITGN
+1801 GNVTANSIKITGN

-1819 SNLALIK
+1819 SNQALIK
-1826 GANITDGNI
+1826 GASITDGNI

-1885 GNISVHTVFPQAF
+1885 GNVSVHTVFPQDF
-1898 STIARIGSNKGV
+1898 STIARIGSNKGI

-1934 RGYEYPV
+1934 KGYEYPI

-1962 IVYMNDISRSE
+1962 IVYMNDISKSE

-2018 DTSGGTTTA
+2018 DTSDNTTTA
-2027 GGYHDLYVVLTTGRI
+2027 GGYHDLYVVLTTGII

-2048 HVDFDGKTFNNVRNN
+2048 HVDFDGKTFNNVKNN

-2095 LANTYYLGVLQK
+2095 LATTYYLGVLQK

-2115 SLANHTWK
+2115 PLANRTWK

-2136 ILDDQGYYVPTAG
+2136 ILEDQGYYVPTAG

-2161 SIITHEDDIGVQ
+2161 SIIIHEDNIGVQ

-2217 DGNGNP
+2217 DGSGNP

-2235 GDSNQNGMSMD
+2235 GDTNQNGMSMD
-2246 NYGNVHG
+2246 NFGNMHA
-2253 QVGSGIWRI
+2253 QVGAGTWRV
-2262 YNNQGDEVFDVPF
+2262 YNNQGDEVFNVPF

-2286 RVNKNTDPNHKWGGL
+2286 RVNKNQDPGHRWGGL
-2301 KIGWVYFDQPR
+2301 KIGWVYFDQEQ

-2330 GIAMFDQ
+2330 GIAMYDQ
-2337 YLLSFV
+2337 FIITFM
-2343 DGWCYP
+2343 DGWCYQ
-2349 LSSWWNHGVPKGVD
+2349 LSSWWNHGVPRGVD
-2363 SSNGEAEGT
+2363 SSNGEAQGT
-2372 NTDAGHRGV
+2372 NTDVGHRGV

>member
-133 PSMFETGDDNDSGIA
+133 PSMFDTGDDNDSGIA

-231 GDGDGHRT
+231 GGGDDHRT
-239 RFYVNPKGEIQIV
+239 RFYVSPKGEIQIV
-252 LMGSDSEGD
+252 LMGSNSEGD

-279 DLSSIKAGDKGQ
+279 DLSSIKSGDKGQ

-326 GNTNLT
+326 GNTSLT
-332 VRPDGVYLNDKP
+332 VKSDGVYLNDKP

-373 WEDFDKRVTQA
+373 WEDFDKRVIQA

-406 INAEKAG
+406 LSAEKAG

-418 TGEDIKRHIVYYASA
+418 TGEDIKRHVIYYASA

-531 IRVRNLSGDS
+531 IRVRNLEGDS

-571 IIVKGNGSNSGVSLE
+571 IIVKGNGKNSGVDIE

-591 NPDVYTPSKKAI
+591 NPDAYTPSKKAVLI
-603 LANIVRAIRSSAEA
+603 NIVRAIKSSAEA
-617 SLDYAKQVGLS
+617 SLDYAKQVGLDT
-628 NDPVAIDLQNKYDA
+628 DPVAKDLQTKYNSL
-642 MVDGLAPI
+642 VNGLAPL
-650 FNDMTATTNFDHNT
+650 FQDMTATTTFDHNIVEKLT
-664 VEQLTSDCNNAIDK
+664 VDCNNAIDK

-702 QGYEQPANPHI
+702 QGYEAPANPHI
-713 NDIWFQENSDG
+713 NDIWFQKNADG

-738 PGMQDIKE
+738 PGMQDIKT
-746 VQESVSTLPRSYYSS
+746 VQESLQNLPRSYYQASA
-761 TQPTGTDY
+761 PTGNISAGSTWYKLEKGSDGNYTYTPYKWENKQWVKMLSSDQVVVSRDIQSLQNDLKDVTGNLTKLNNQVIADKTNIQADY
-769 KDGDIWYKTSTDTT
+769 NGKIDAVNKTLSDNLSTAKGYADDKADSALTKATKYVDTQLKISKEGLESQILGTGGGVNLALTSDSDWSVPDSGAYIGDSNKCIELSRYVLDGDNFSKGDTIT
-783 NNTVVYTAYKWN
+783 YSVHLSFNGIKGNNPTMTLQSVLSNNDWN
-795 RNTNTWDPLL
+795 HAIFPKCNTNTI
-805 DATSSH
+805 TQNS
-811 NYIGSAPANPIDGD
+811 NYEI
-825 FWMDNTTLKQYQN
+825 TLK
-838 GVWKTIPT
+838 GTATLDPFPT
-846 QGPQGVPGVS
+846 ALG
-856 AKQQY
+856 
-861 THIAYAT
+861 
-868 SANGENFSSST
+868 
-879 FSGATYIGLLVDFN
+879 TYILQIRFD
-893 EEDSSDPTKYAWS
+893 
-906 LMKGADGTDGRDG
+906 
-919 VPGKPGA
+919 
-926 DGKTSYVH
+926 H
-934 FAYAN
+934 
-939 SSDGKTGFNLV
+939 
-950 YFNGAKYIGIYSD
+950 
-963 FTEADSDDY
+963 
-972 TKYTWSLMKGADG
+972 
-985 TDGKDGVAGKDGV
+985 
-998 GLKRTEVTY
+998 
-1007 GLSESDSTQPSRWSS
+1007 
-1022 QVPDLVKGQYLW
+1022 
-1034 SKTVWFYTDDTSE
+1034 
-1047 TGYQKTYI
+1047 
-1055 AKDGNDG
+1055 
-1062 TDGVAGKDGVGIS
+1062 
-1075 STTITYA
+1075 ITA
-1082 VGTSGT
+1082 
-1088 TAPTSGWDSQVP
+1088 
-1100 NVPTGQYLWTK
+1100 
-1111 TIWSYTDNT
+1111 
-1120 NETGYSVAKMGD
+1120 
-1132 TGPKGDPGKDGVP
+1132 
-1145 GAKGADGKT
+1145 
-1154 YYTWIKYAT
+1154 
-1163 DSSGS
+1163 
-1168 NISDSPIGMSYI
+1168 
-1180 GIAYNKESQ
+1180 
-1189 TESSTPTDYTW
+1189 
-1200 TKIKGDDG
+1200 
-1208 IPGKPGADGKT
+1208 
-1219 SYFHIAYANS
+1219 
-1229 SDGKDGFYVGGGR
+1229 
-1242 NLLVGSDPT
+1242 
-1251 LSNRP
+1251 
-1256 NLGGVTEVNVDG
+1256 
-1268 VKAWE
+1268 
-1273 SNNANSIGFGSIL
+1273 
-1286 DANTTYT
+1286 
-1293 YSALIKADAA
+1293 
-1303 GELGFLCYGHFQV
+1303 
-1316 YNSNA
+1316 
-1321 HNKVDPSHEDVVEKR
+1321 
-1336 DYHGITVPA
+1336 
-1345 NQWTKICY
+1345 
-1353 TFTTNDLAGSS
+1353 
-1364 FNVYPSHV
+1364 
-1372 NGHVYIRHLMLE
+1372 
-1384 KGTVAHD
+1384 GTV
-1391 WSPAP
+1391 
-1396 SEVHPLYMGT
+1396 
-1406 YTDYTQAGSTDPTRY
+1406 
-1421 TWVPMFDSTKKRNFT
+1421 
-1436 TQPTTPYAVGDTWTQ
+1436 
-1451 SGATYFCTTARDSGA
+1451 
-1466 FRQDDWEMQ
+1466 
-1475 QLTIHSLAPSVTN
+1475 
-1488 SLYNDNL
+1488 
-1495 LQGTAKITFPLN
+1495 
-1507 GNQGTQTIQKYDDE
+1507 KYC
-1521 TNYIQ
+1521 
-1526 HTSNT
+1526 
-1531 PLSDTGPWWPW
+1531 
-1542 TPEVGQVYTFSAD
+1542 
-1555 VAGNG
+1555 
-1560 YITGDSFRYEG
+1560 
-1571 NDSSTLSRVD
+1571 
-1581 LTDNWQ
+1581 
-1587 RISNTFRVNTIDGW
+1587 
-1601 HNWVIYANNSTLLK
+1601 K
-1615 VKHIKIEKGSVATP
+1615 VKIERGSVATP
-1629 WCLSQS
+1629 YVASDASYRSLIKATDSKL
-1635 ELTTTTRDYRGVTL
+1635 EGAVMKGTDYAGMVITPEHGFTAVANNMNFTL
-1649 NDGGLTATAGS
+1649 NKNAGF
-1660 TRVAM
+1660 V
-1665 NSNDGFLINN
+1665 INN
-1675 ASGQVFHVDTSGN
+1675 KSDNVFKVDPNGN
-1688 LNMKG
+1688 LTMKG
-1693 NITAGNISGVNF
+1693 NLVAGNISGVNF

-1710 TLNNSLQ
+1710 NLQGSLK
-1717 VINGKISADNG
+1717 VTGLIESYNGSVVVGPNG
-1728 NVVIN
+1728 ITVR
-1733 SNGLTIKDG
+1733 DG
-1742 GLKIVNGN
+1742 GLKIVNSKG
-1750 NETTTE
+1750 ETTTM
-1756 IRDDGTFATNKGFFS
+1756 IKDDGTFATNKGFFS
-1771 GTITGSSIVLNGSDG
+1771 GSITGSNIVLNGNDG

-1801 GNVTANSISITGN
+1801 GNVTANSIKITGN

-1819 SNLALIK
+1819 SNQALIK
-1826 GANITDGNI
+1826 GASITDGNI

-1885 GNISVHTVFPQAF
+1885 GNISVHTVFPQDF

-1920 AFDRST
+1920 AFDRNT

-1934 RGYEYPV
+1934 KGYEYPI

-1962 IVYMNDISRSE
+1962 IVYMNDISKSE

-1987 IATINDIVQKY
+1987 VATINDIVQKY

-2018 DTSGGTTTA
+2018 DTSDNTTTA

-2048 HVDFDGKTFNNVRNN
+2048 HVDFDGKTFNNVKNN

-2095 LANTYYLGVLQK
+2095 LATTYYLGVLQK
-2107 GFIKDSRE
+2107 GFMKDSRE

-2136 ILDDQGYYVPTAG
+2136 ILEDQGYYVPTAG
-2149 GSYRDLAISANG
+2149 GSYRDLAISVNG
-2161 SIITHEDDIGVQ
+2161 SIISHEDDIGVQ

-2191 QSPMPYWTTINADGI
+2191 KNPMPYWTTINADGI

-2217 DGNGNP
+2217 DGSGNP

-2253 QVGSGIWRI
+2253 QVGSGAWKV
-2262 YNNQGDEVFDVPF
+2262 YNNQGDEVFNVPF

-2286 RVNKNTDPNHKWGGL
+2286 RVNKNQDPGHRWGGL
-2301 KIGWVYFDQPR
+2301 KIGWVYFDQEQ

-2330 GIAMFDQ
+2330 GIAMYDQ
-2337 YLLSFV
+2337 FIITFM
-2343 DGWCYP
+2343 DGWCYQ
-2349 LSSWWNHGVPKGVD
+2349 LSSWWNHGVPRGVD
-2363 SSNGEAEGT
+2363 SSNGEAQGT
-2372 NTDAGHRGV
+2372 NTDVGHRGV

>member
-326 GNTNLT
+326 GNTSLT
-332 VRPDGVYLNDKP
+332 VKPDGVYLNDKP

-361 DAISKDLTTTKE
+361 DAISKDLTSTKE
-373 WEDFDKRVTQA
+373 WEDFDKRVIQA
-384 GKDAKDAGD
+384 GKDAKEAGD

-406 INAEKAG
+406 IDAERAG

-531 IRVRNLSGDS
+531 IRVRNLEGDS

-571 IIVKGNGSNSGVSLE
+571 IIVKGNGKNSGVDIE

-591 NPDVYTPSKKAI
+591 NPDAYTPSKKAVLI
-603 LANIVRAIRSSAEA
+603 NIVRAIESSAEA

-628 NDPVAIDLQNKYDA
+628 NDPVAKDLQTKYNSL
-642 MVDGLAPI
+642 VNGLAPL
-650 FNDMTATTNFDHNT
+650 FQDMTATTTFDHNT
-664 VEQLTSDCNNAIDK
+664 VERLTSECNNAIDK

-746 VQESVSTLPRSYYSS
+746 VQESMQNLPRNYYQASA
-761 TQPTGTDY
+761 PTGNISAGSTWYKLERGSDGNYTYTPYKWENKQWVKMLSSDQVVASHDIQSLQNDLKGVNGNLTKLNNQVIYDKTNIQADYNGKIEAVNKVVNSNKATTDKALSDNLSTAKGY
-769 KDGDIWYKTSTDTT
+769 ADDRANGALASATKYVDTQLKISKEGLESQILGTGGGVNLALTSDSDWSVPASGAYIGDSNKCIELSRYVLDGD
-783 NNTVVYTAYKWN
+783 
-795 RNTNTWDPLL
+795 
-805 DATSSH
+805 
-811 NYIGSAPANPIDGD
+811 
-825 FWMDNTTLKQYQN
+825 
-838 GVWKTIPT
+838 
-846 QGPQGVPGVS
+846 
-856 AKQQY
+856 
-861 THIAYAT
+861 
-868 SANGENFSSST
+868 NFS
-879 FSGATYIGLLVDFN
+879 
-893 EEDSSDPTKYAWS
+893 
-906 LMKGADGTDGRDG
+906 KGD
-919 VPGKPGA
+919 
-926 DGKTSYVH
+926 
-934 FAYAN
+934 
-939 SSDGKTGFNLV
+939 
-950 YFNGAKYIGIYSD
+950 
-963 FTEADSDDY
+963 
-972 TKYTWSLMKGADG
+972 
-985 TDGKDGVAGKDGV
+985 
-998 GLKRTEVTY
+998 
-1007 GLSESDSTQPSRWSS
+1007 
-1022 QVPDLVKGQYLW
+1022 
-1034 SKTVWFYTDDTSE
+1034 
-1047 TGYQKTYI
+1047 
-1055 AKDGNDG
+1055 
-1062 TDGVAGKDGVGIS
+1062 
-1075 STTITYA
+1075 TITYS
-1082 VGTSGT
+1082 VHLSFSG
-1088 TAPTSGWDSQVP
+1088 
-1100 NVPTGQYLWTK
+1100 
-1111 TIWSYTDNT
+1111 
-1120 NETGYSVAKMGD
+1120 
-1132 TGPKGDPGKDGVP
+1132 
-1145 GAKGADGKT
+1145 
-1154 YYTWIKYAT
+1154 
-1163 DSSGS
+1163 
-1168 NISDSPIGMSYI
+1168 
-1180 GIAYNKESQ
+1180 
-1189 TESSTPTDYTW
+1189 
-1200 TKIKGDDG
+1200 IKG
-1208 IPGKPGADGKT
+1208 
-1219 SYFHIAYANS
+1219 N
-1229 SDGKDGFYVGGGR
+1229 
-1242 NLLVGSDPT
+1242 NPT
-1251 LSNRP
+1251 MTLQSVLSNNDWSHAIYP
-1256 NLGGVTEVNVDG
+1256 KCN
-1268 VKAWE
+1268 
-1273 SNNANSIGFGSIL
+1273 I
-1286 DANTTYT
+1286 NTIT
-1293 YSALIKADAA
+1293 
-1303 GELGFLCYGHFQV
+1303 Q
-1316 YNSNA
+1316 NSNY
-1321 HNKVDPSHEDVVEKR
+1321 E
-1336 DYHGITVPA
+1336 IT
-1345 NQWTKICY
+1345 
-1353 TFTTNDLAGSS
+1353 L
-1364 FNVYPSHV
+1364 
-1372 NGHVYIRHLMLE
+1372 
-1384 KGTVAHD
+1384 KGTATLD
-1391 WSPAP
+1391 PFPTA
-1396 SEVHPLYMGT
+1396 LGT
-1406 YTDYTQAGSTDPTRY
+1406 YILQIRFDHITAGT
-1421 TWVPMFDSTKKRNFT
+1421 V
-1436 TQPTTPYAVGDTWTQ
+1436 
-1451 SGATYFCTTARDSGA
+1451 
-1466 FRQDDWEMQ
+1466 
-1475 QLTIHSLAPSVTN
+1475 
-1488 SLYNDNL
+1488 
-1495 LQGTAKITFPLN
+1495 
-1507 GNQGTQTIQKYDDE
+1507 KYC
-1521 TNYIQ
+1521 
-1526 HTSNT
+1526 
-1531 PLSDTGPWWPW
+1531 
-1542 TPEVGQVYTFSAD
+1542 
-1555 VAGNG
+1555 
-1560 YITGDSFRYEG
+1560 
-1571 NDSSTLSRVD
+1571 
-1581 LTDNWQ
+1581 
-1587 RISNTFRVNTIDGW
+1587 
-1601 HNWVIYANNSTLLK
+1601 K
-1615 VKHIKIEKGSVATP
+1615 VKIERGSVATP
-1629 WCLSQS
+1629 YVASDTSYRSLIKATDSKI
-1635 ELTTTTRDYRGVTL
+1635 EGAVMKGTDYAGMVITPEHGFTAVANNMNFTL
-1649 NDGGLTATAGS
+1649 NKTAGF
-1660 TRVAM
+1660 V
-1665 NSNDGFLINN
+1665 INN
-1675 ASGQVFHVDTSGN
+1675 KSDNIFKVDPSGN
-1688 LNMKG
+1688 LTMKG
-1693 NITAGNISGVNF
+1693 NLVAGNISGVNF
-1705 TGNNL
+1705 TGQSLNL
-1710 TLNNSLQ
+1710 AGSLNVSGSIL
-1717 VINGKISADNG
+1717 SSSG
-1728 NVVIN
+1728 NVAIN

-1742 GLKIVNGN
+1742 GLKIVNGDN
-1750 NETTTE
+1750 KTTTW
-1756 IRDDGTFATNKGFFS
+1756 ISDNGTFSTIQGDFAGRVSATS
-1771 GTITGSSIVLNGSDG
+1771 LTLTGENAYMDVGGGKFHVYSDG
-1786 SKISASGGAFSVDGF
+1786 R
-1801 GNVTANSISITGN
+1801 VTATSISITGN

-1819 SNLALIK
+1819 SNQALIK

-1952 EYPVNSNELS
+1952 EYPVNSNKLS

-2018 DTSGGTTTA
+2018 DTSEGTTVA

-2048 HVDFDGKTFNNVRNN
+2048 HVDFDGKTFNNVKNN

-2095 LANTYYLGVLQK
+2095 LATTYYLGVLQK

-2149 GSYRDLAISANG
+2149 GSYRDLTISANG

-2217 DGNGNP
+2217 DGSGNP

-2235 GDSNQNGMSMD
+2235 GDTNQNGMSMD
-2246 NYGNVHG
+2246 NYGNIHA
-2253 QVGSGIWRI
+2253 QVGAGIWRI

-2286 RVNKNTDPNHKWGGL
+2286 RVNKNTHPEHKWGGL

-2337 YLLSFV
+2337 YLISFV
-2343 DGWCYP
+2343 DGWCYQ
-2349 LSSWWNHGVPKGVD
+2349 LSSWWNHGVPNGVD
-2363 SSNGEAEGT
+2363 SSRGEAEGT

>member
-127 DYELIS
+127 DYEMIS

-204 FNHNGETTNPLKE
+204 FNHDGETTNPLKE

-231 GDGDGHRT
+231 GDGDDHRT
-239 RFYVNPKGEIQIV
+239 RFYVSPKGDIQIV
-252 LMGSDSEGD
+252 LMGSNSEGD

-279 DLSSIKAGDKGQ
+279 DLSSIKSGDKGQ

-326 GNTNLT
+326 GNTSLT
-332 VRPDGVYLNDKP
+332 VKSDGVYLNDKP

-373 WEDFDKRVTQA
+373 WEDFDKRVIQA

-406 INAEKAG
+406 ISAEKAG

-418 TGEDIKRHIVYYASA
+418 TGEDIKRHVIYYASA

-531 IRVRNLSGDS
+531 IRVRNLEGDS

-571 IIVKGNGSNSGVSLE
+571 IIVKGNGKNSGVDIE

-591 NPDVYTPSKKAI
+591 NPDAYTPSKKAVLI
-603 LANIVRAIRSSAEA
+603 NIVRAIKSSAEA

-628 NDPVAIDLQNKYDA
+628 NDPVAKDLQTKYNSL
-642 MVDGLAPI
+642 VNGLAPL
-650 FNDMTATTNFDHNT
+650 FQDMTATTTFDHNIVEKLT
-664 VEQLTSDCNNAIDK
+664 VDCNNAIDK

-702 QGYEQPANPHI
+702 QGYEAPANPHI
-713 NDIWFQENSDG
+713 NDIWFQKNADG

-738 PGMQDIKE
+738 PGMQDIKA
-746 VQESVSTLPRSYYSS
+746 VQESLQNLPRSYYQASA
-761 TQPTGTDY
+761 PTGTIAS
-769 KDGDIWYKTSTDTT
+769 GSTWYKLERSADGS
-783 NNTVVYTAYKWN
+783 YTYTPYKWEN
-795 RNTNTWDPLL
+795 KQWVKMLSSDQVVASRDIQSLQNDLKDVTGNLTKLNNQVIADKTNIQADYNGKIEDVNKVVNTNKTTTDKALNDNL
-805 DATSSH
+805 NTAKGYADTKANDALTD
-811 NYIGSAPANPIDGD
+811 A
-825 FWMDNTTLKQYQN
+825 Q
-838 GVWKTIPT
+838 
-846 QGPQGVPGVS
+846 
-856 AKQQY
+856 
-861 THIAYAT
+861 
-868 SANGENFSSST
+868 
-879 FSGATYIGLLVDFN
+879 TY
-893 EEDSSDPTKYAWS
+893 
-906 LMKGADGTDGRDG
+906 
-919 VPGKPGA
+919 A
-926 DGKTSYVH
+926 DGK
-934 FAYAN
+934 AN
-939 SSDGKTGFNLV
+939 SALANAQQYADGKANSALANAQTYADGKA
-950 YFNGAKYIGIYSD
+950 NGALASATKYVDTQLKISKEGLESQILGTGGGVNLALTSDSDWTVPASNAYIGD
-963 FTEADSDDY
+963 FNKCIELSRYVLDNDTFS
-972 TKYTWSLMKGADG
+972 KGD
-985 TDGKDGVAGKDGV
+985 
-998 GLKRTEVTY
+998 
-1007 GLSESDSTQPSRWSS
+1007 
-1022 QVPDLVKGQYLW
+1022 
-1034 SKTVWFYTDDTSE
+1034 
-1047 TGYQKTYI
+1047 
-1055 AKDGNDG
+1055 
-1062 TDGVAGKDGVGIS
+1062 
-1075 STTITYA
+1075 TITYS
-1082 VGTSGT
+1082 VHLSFNGIQGNT
-1088 TAPTSGWDSQVP
+1088 PTMVLQSVIS
-1100 NVPTGQYLWTK
+1100 
-1111 TIWSYTDNT
+1111 T
-1120 NETGYSVAKMGD
+1120 NDWNHAIYPQCNIHEI
-1132 TGPKGDPGKDGVP
+1132 PKGG
-1145 GAKGADGKT
+1145 
-1154 YYTWIKYAT
+1154 
-1163 DSSGS
+1163 
-1168 NISDSPIGMSYI
+1168 
-1180 GIAYNKESQ
+1180 
-1189 TESSTPTDYTW
+1189 DYE
-1200 TKIKGDDG
+1200 I
-1208 IPGKPGADGKT
+1208 
-1219 SYFHIAYANS
+1219 
-1229 SDGKDGFYVGGGR
+1229 
-1242 NLLVGSDPT
+1242 
-1251 LSNRP
+1251 
-1256 NLGGVTEVNVDG
+1256 
-1268 VKAWE
+1268 
-1273 SNNANSIGFGSIL
+1273 IL
-1286 DANTTYT
+1286 
-1293 YSALIKADAA
+1293 
-1303 GELGFLCYGHFQV
+1303 
-1316 YNSNA
+1316 
-1321 HNKVDPSHEDVVEKR
+1321 
-1336 DYHGITVPA
+1336 
-1345 NQWTKICY
+1345 
-1353 TFTTNDLAGSS
+1353 
-1364 FNVYPSHV
+1364 
-1372 NGHVYIRHLMLE
+1372 
-1384 KGTVAHD
+1384 KGTATLD
-1391 WSPAP
+1391 PFPTA
-1396 SEVHPLYMGT
+1396 LGT
-1406 YTDYTQAGSTDPTRY
+1406 YILQIRFDHITAGT
-1421 TWVPMFDSTKKRNFT
+1421 VK
-1436 TQPTTPYAVGDTWTQ
+1436 
-1451 SGATYFCTTARDSGA
+1451 FC
-1466 FRQDDWEMQ
+1466 
-1475 QLTIHSLAPSVTN
+1475 
-1488 SLYNDNL
+1488 
-1495 LQGTAKITFPLN
+1495 
-1507 GNQGTQTIQKYDDE
+1507 
-1521 TNYIQ
+1521 
-1526 HTSNT
+1526 
-1531 PLSDTGPWWPW
+1531 
-1542 TPEVGQVYTFSAD
+1542 
-1555 VAGNG
+1555 
-1560 YITGDSFRYEG
+1560 
-1571 NDSSTLSRVD
+1571 
-1581 LTDNWQ
+1581 
-1587 RISNTFRVNTIDGW
+1587 
-1601 HNWVIYANNSTLLK
+1601 K
-1615 VKHIKIEKGSVATP
+1615 VKIEKGSVVTPYVASDTSYRSLIKATDRK
-1629 WCLSQS
+1629 L
-1635 ELTTTTRDYRGVTL
+1635 EGAVMKGTDYAGMIITPEHGFTAVANNMNFTL
-1649 NDGGLTATAGS
+1649 NKNAGF
-1660 TRVAM
+1660 V
-1665 NSNDGFLINN
+1665 INN
-1675 ASGQVFHVDTSGN
+1675 KSDNVFKVDPSGN
-1688 LNMKG
+1688 LTMKG

-1705 TGNNL
+1705 TGQNL
-1710 TLNNSLQ
+1710 NLQGSLK
-1717 VINGKISADNG
+1717 VTGLIESYNGSVVVGPNG
-1728 NVVIN
+1728 ITV
-1733 SNGLTIKDG
+1733 KDG
-1742 GLKIVNGN
+1742 GLNIVNNQGQ
-1750 NETTTE
+1750 TTTM
-1756 IRDDGTFATNKGFFS
+1756 IKDDGTFVTNKGFFS
-1771 GTITGSSIVLNGSDG
+1771 GSITGSNIVLNGNDG

-1801 GNVTANSISITGN
+1801 GNVTANSIKITGN

-1819 SNLALIK
+1819 SNQALIK
-1826 GANITDGNI
+1826 GASITDGNI

-1861 EYSNGSYYPI
+1861 EYSDGSYYPI
-1871 SGSIYTPSFLIEDS
+1871 SGSIYTPSFLIEDY
-1885 GNISVHTVFPQAF
+1885 GNISVHTVFPQDF

-1920 AFDRST
+1920 SFDRNT
-1926 LSGSFGYG
+1926 LAGSFGYG
-1934 RGYEYPV
+1934 KGYEYPI

-1962 IVYMNDISRSE
+1962 IVYMNDISKSE

-1987 IATINDIVQKY
+1987 VATINDIVQKY

-2018 DTSGGTTTA
+2018 DTSDNTTVA

-2048 HVDFDGKTFNNVRNN
+2048 HVDFDGKTFNNVKNN

-2095 LANTYYLGVLQK
+2095 LATTYYLGVLQK
-2107 GFIKDSRE
+2107 GFLKDSRE

-2161 SIITHEDDIGVQ
+2161 SIIIHEDNIGVQ

-2217 DGNGNP
+2217 DGSGNP

-2235 GDSNQNGMSMD
+2235 GDTNQNGMSMD
-2246 NYGNVHG
+2246 NFGNIHA
-2253 QVGSGIWRI
+2253 QVGAGIWRI
-2262 YNNQGDEVFDVPF
+2262 YNNQGDEVFNVPF

-2286 RVNKNTDPNHKWGGL
+2286 RVNKNQDPGHRWGGL
-2301 KIGWVYFDQPR
+2301 KIGWVYFDQER

-2330 GIAMFDQ
+2330 GIAMYDQ
-2337 YLLSFV
+2337 FIITFV
-2343 DGWCYP
+2343 DGWCYQ

-2363 SSNGEAEGT
+2363 SSNGEAQGT
-2372 NTDAGHRGV
+2372 NTDVGHRGV

>member
-1 MGQKINIPSQNQ
+1 MKGGFFVGQKINIPSQNQ

-291 DVYNPDFDVAKKYV
+291 DVYSPDFDVAKKYV

-326 GNTNLT
+326 GNTSLT
-332 VRPDGVYLNDKP
+332 VKPDGVYLNDKP
-344 LNASI
+344 LNANI
-349 TDSVREHSKEVA
+349 TDSIKEHSKELA

-373 WEDFDKRVTQA
+373 WQDFDQRVTQA

-406 INAEKAG
+406 ISAEKAG
-413 EDAKK
+413 ENAKAI
-418 TGEDIKRHIVYYASA
+418 GDDIKRHIIYYASA

-468 IDNAKIAYE
+468 IDNAKIANE

-519 NHMEGELLDAHK
+519 NHMEGELLDASK

-550 KLIIGELG
+550 KLIINNLG
-558 DITDKLGTIADGK
+558 DITDKLGTIVEGN
-571 IIVKGNGSNSGVSLE
+571 IIVKGNGKDSGVTLD

-603 LANIVRAIRSSAEA
+603 LANIVKAIKSSAEA

-628 NDPVAIDLQNKYDA
+628 NDPVAIDLQNKYNA

-746 VQESVSTLPRSYYSS
+746 VRESVSTLPRSYYSS
-761 TQPTGTDY
+761 TQPAGTDY

-868 SANGENFSSST
+868 SADGNNNFSVDS

-906 LMKGADGTDGRDG
+906 LMKGADGTDGKDG
-919 VPGKPGA
+919 VPGKPGV

-939 SSDGKTGFNLV
+939 SSDGNTDFNLE
-950 YFNGAKYIGIYSD
+950 YFANALYVGTYTD
-963 FTEADSDDY
+963 FTESDSSDH
-972 TKYTWSLMKGADG
+972 TKYTWSRLKGDPGAN
-985 TDGKDGVAGKDGV
+985 GKDGVAGKDGV

-1034 SKTVWFYTDDTSE
+1034 SKTVWTYTDDTSE

-1145 GAKGADGKT
+1145 GTNGKDGKT

-1168 NISDSPIGMSYI
+1168 NISDSPTGMSYI
-1180 GIAYNKESQ
+1180 GIAYNKGSQ
-1189 TESSTPTDYTW
+1189 TESSTPTDYKW

-1208 IPGKPGADGKT
+1208 IPGAKGADGKT
-1219 SYFHIAYANS
+1219 SYFHVAYANS
-1229 SDGKDGFYVGGGR
+1229 SDGSTG
-1242 NLLVGSDPT
+1242 
-1251 LSNRP
+1251 
-1256 NLGGVTEVNVDG
+1256 
-1268 VKAWE
+1268 
-1273 SNNANSIGFGSIL
+1273 
-1286 DANTTYT
+1286 
-1293 YSALIKADAA
+1293 
-1303 GELGFLCYGHFQV
+1303 
-1316 YNSNA
+1316 
-1321 HNKVDPSHEDVVEKR
+1321 
-1336 DYHGITVPA
+1336 
-1345 NQWTKICY
+1345 
-1353 TFTTNDLAGSS
+1353 FTTSPNISS
-1364 FNVYPSHV
+1364 SYR
-1372 NGHVYIRHLMLE
+1372 YL
-1384 KGTVAHD
+1384 
-1391 WSPAP
+1391 
-1396 SEVHPLYMGT
+1396 GT
-1406 YTDYTQAGSTDPTRY
+1406 YTDYTSTSSRNPSSY
-1421 TWVPMFDSTKKRNFT
+1421 TWAPMFDSTKKRNFT
-1436 TQPTTPYAVGDTWTQ
+1436 SQPTTPYAMGDTWTQ

-1466 FRQDDWEMQ
+1466 FSASDWTMQ

-1495 LQGTAKITFPLN
+1495 VSGTSQDIVVDDTANTGTQGWCFNTIPINADLKVGDKITVSVENVTMTGKGDLSKWGATLYSDDIGEMRANNYEVNAGRNAQVTITVNSMKDPN
-1507 GNQGTQTIQKYDDE
+1507 KQTALLIY
-1521 TNYIQ
+1521 
-1526 HTSNT
+1526 SGRV
-1531 PLSDTGPWWPW
+1531 SDT
-1542 TPEVGQVYTFSAD
+1542 
-1555 VAGNG
+1555 
-1560 YITGDSFRYEG
+1560 EG
-1571 NDSSTLSRVD
+1571 KKAV
-1581 LTDNWQ
+1581 
-1587 RISNTFRVNTIDGW
+1587 F
-1601 HNWVIYANNSTLLK
+1601 HHLK
-1615 VKHIKIEKGSVATP
+1615 VERGSVATP

-1649 NDGGLTATAGS
+1649 NDRGLTATAGS
-1660 TRVAM
+1660 TTVAM

-1705 TGNNL
+1705 TGQSLNL
-1710 TLNNSLQ
+1710 AGSLK
-1717 VINGKISADNG
+1717 VSGSILSSNG
-1728 NVVIN
+1728 NVAIS
-1733 SNGLTIKDG
+1733 SNGLAIKDG
-1742 GLKIVNGN
+1742 GLKIVNSQD
-1750 NETTTE
+1750 ETTTM
-1756 IRDDGTFATNKGFFS
+1756 IRDDGTFATNKGYFS
-1771 GTITGSSIVLNGSDG
+1771 GEVHTTKLILSGKDSD
-1786 SKISASGGAFSVDGF
+1786 INMGGLFHVDSD
-1801 GNVTANSISITGN
+1801 GNVTAKSITITGGTVDAKSTKFKN
-1814 RKDDV
+1814 FSADIITTGTLNAANV
-1819 SNLALIK
+1819 SVINLNAN
-1826 GANITDGNI
+1826 NITAGTLRSITINNGNNTFRVDPDGNVYA
-1835 IKGNLIEGNNI
+1835 NSMHVNN
-1846 IGNRIQSSEFMTSTR
+1846 
-1861 EYSNGSYYPI
+1861 
-1871 SGSIYTPSFLIEDS
+1871 GSIYQGTVLGADVYSISNLTSNSLYEVNDATQDWVKLKDGTIELHGANGNHYSSIVPIDVTTTYSGEGASTNIHHGLGILDS
-1885 GNISVHTVFPQAF
+1885 REVI
-1898 STIARIGSNKGV
+1898 IGSASLDSENSNRITHSRNFSVVSRTQLGITNSYIQAQLDPDVEYGKGARFVIQKDNKVGFYAGDGDNGNELRVTTAGNNNRIAFNTNNFDIDGEVNIRNNHGLTAKNVHVTGWLGV
-1910 DGPYV
+1910 DGSKNSIVRTSQGTVAINAYETAEYYFGDIGEGQTNSNGVAYVGIEKLFNETVNTSIPYQV
-1915 NITHE
+1915 FLTAYGPGYIWVAQREHNRFIVKSNQPNIK
-1920 AFDRST
+1920 
-1926 LSGSFGYG
+1926 FGWEIKAK
-1934 RGYEYPV
+1934 RKGYEHNRLQNVDNMIEKPA
-1941 PYLYGHQGGMV
+1941 G
-1952 EYPVNSNELS
+1952 
-1962 IVYMNDISRSE
+1962 
-1973 YNGYGLYDGYKYTE
+1973 
-1987 IATINDIVQKY
+1987 
-1998 KSKIGRIKFNFGIVC
+1998 IK
-2013 TYGSY
+2013 
-2018 DTSGGTTTA
+2018 
-2027 GGYHDLYVVLTTGRI
+2027 
-2042 NENDTY
+2042 
-2048 HVDFDGKTFNNVRNN
+2048 
-2063 IKIKMTSKK
+2063 
-2072 VLTGVGGLSYYNLYA
+2072 
-2087 ELSTKDLD
+2087 
-2095 LANTYYLGVLQK
+2095 
-2107 GFIKDSRE
+2107 
-2115 SLANHTWK
+2115 
-2123 IQIDEMAIIPEGD
+2123 
-2136 ILDDQGYYVPTAG
+2136 
-2149 GSYRDLAISANG
+2149 
-2161 SIITHEDDIGVQ
+2161 
-2173 TTSEYN
+2173 
-2179 SRYLSFAVSTDG
+2179 
-2191 QSPMPYWTTINADGI
+2191 
-2206 GFSIGNNNSST
+2206 
-2217 DGNGNP
+2217 
-2223 NGLATRQCIYFS
+2223 
-2235 GDSNQNGMSMD
+2235 
-2246 NYGNVHG
+2246 
-2253 QVGSGIWRI
+2253 
-2262 YNNQGDEVFDVPF
+2262 
-2275 DPNGVFNFYVP
+2275 
-2286 RVNKNTDPNHKWGGL
+2286 
-2301 KIGWVYFDQPR
+2301 
-2312 YRWAETV
+2312 
-2319 PAIYNTGGRVK
+2319 
-2330 GIAMFDQ
+2330 
-2337 YLLSFV
+2337 
-2343 DGWCYP
+2343 
-2349 LSSWWNHGVPKGVD
+2349 
-2363 SSNGEAEGT
+2363 
-2372 NTDAGHRGV
+2372 

>member
-326 GNTNLT
+326 GNTSLT
-332 VRPDGVYLNDKP
+332 VKSDGVYLNDKP

-531 IRVRNLSGDS
+531 IRVRNLEGDS

-724 TYQIRVYDGGSWIS
+724 TYQIKVYDGGSWIS

-811 NYIGSAPANPIDGD
+811 NYIGSAPANPINGD

-861 THIAYAT
+861 IHIAYAT
-868 SANGENFSSST
+868 SANGTKDFSMSI

-906 LMKGADGTDGRDG
+906 LIKG
-919 VPGKPGA
+919 K
-926 DGKTSYVH
+926 
-934 FAYAN
+934 
-939 SSDGKTGFNLV
+939 
-950 YFNGAKYIGIYSD
+950 
-963 FTEADSDDY
+963 
-972 TKYTWSLMKGADG
+972 DG
-985 TDGKDGVAGKDGV
+985 TDGKDGV
-998 GLKRTEVTY
+998 
-1007 GLSESDSTQPSRWSS
+1007 
-1022 QVPDLVKGQYLW
+1022 
-1034 SKTVWFYTDDTSE
+1034 
-1047 TGYQKTYI
+1047 
-1055 AKDGNDG
+1055 
-1062 TDGVAGKDGVGIS
+1062 
-1075 STTITYA
+1075 
-1082 VGTSGT
+1082 
-1088 TAPTSGWDSQVP
+1088 
-1100 NVPTGQYLWTK
+1100 
-1111 TIWSYTDNT
+1111 
-1120 NETGYSVAKMGD
+1120 
-1132 TGPKGDPGKDGVP
+1132 
-1145 GAKGADGKT
+1145 
-1154 YYTWIKYAT
+1154 
-1163 DSSGS
+1163 
-1168 NISDSPIGMSYI
+1168 
-1180 GIAYNKESQ
+1180 
-1189 TESSTPTDYTW
+1189 
-1200 TKIKGDDG
+1200 
-1208 IPGKPGADGKT
+1208 PGKPGVDGKT
-1219 SYFHIAYANS
+1219 SYFHVAYANS
-1229 SDGKDGFYVGGGR
+1229 SDGRDGFTT
-1242 NLLVGSDPT
+1242 S
-1251 LSNRP
+1251 P
-1256 NLGGVTEVNVDG
+1256 N
-1268 VKAWE
+1268 
-1273 SNNANSIGFGSIL
+1273 I
-1286 DANTTYT
+1286 
-1293 YSALIKADAA
+1293 
-1303 GELGFLCYGHFQV
+1303 
-1316 YNSNA
+1316 
-1321 HNKVDPSHEDVVEKR
+1321 
-1336 DYHGITVPA
+1336 
-1345 NQWTKICY
+1345 
-1353 TFTTNDLAGSS
+1353 SS
-1364 FNVYPSHV
+1364 SYR
-1372 NGHVYIRHLMLE
+1372 YL
-1384 KGTVAHD
+1384 
-1391 WSPAP
+1391 
-1396 SEVHPLYMGT
+1396 GT
-1406 YTDYTQAGSTDPTRY
+1406 YTDYTSTSSRNPSSY
-1421 TWVPMFDSTKKRNFT
+1421 TWAPMFDSTKKRNFT
-1436 TQPTTPYAVGDTWTQ
+1436 TQPTTPYAVGDTWTE

-1466 FRQDDWEMQ
+1466 FRRDDWTMQ

-1495 LQGTAKITFPLN
+1495 LKGTSRDLQTAPDSSDHYNGGAIYYFGSDDLRILA
-1507 GNQGTQTIQKYDDE
+1507 GNQVTARVFIHNTTNHTVNLVIWTNGGGFGIGNGVPAGTDGYSTVTAY
-1521 TNYIQ
+1521 NA
-1526 HTSNT
+1526 TSNST
-1531 PLSDTGPWWPW
+1531 SGNINIRA
-1542 TPEVGQVYTFSAD
+1542 YTEN
-1555 VAGNG
+1555 VA
-1560 YITGDSFRYEG
+1560 
-1571 NDSSTLSRVD
+1571 
-1581 LTDNWQ
+1581 
-1587 RISNTFRVNTIDGW
+1587 ISGVQ
-1601 HNWVIYANNSTLLK
+1601 YKELK
-1615 VKHIKIEKGSVATP
+1615 VEKGSVATP

-1649 NDGGLTATAGS
+1649 NDRGLTATAGS
-1660 TRVAM
+1660 TTVAM

-1675 ASGQVFHVDTSGN
+1675 ASGQVFHVDTNGN

-1693 NITAGNISGVNF
+1693 AIMSEGTISGVNF

-1717 VINGKISADNG
+1717 VINGNISADNG

-1742 GLKIVNGN
+1742 GLKIVDGQG
-1750 NETTTE
+1750 ETTTMIE
-1756 IRDDGTFATNKGFFS
+1756 DNGTFSTKKGYFT

-1898 STIARIGSNKGV
+1898 STIARIGSNKGA

-1952 EYPVNSNELS
+1952 EYPVNPNELS

-2018 DTSGGTTTA
+2018 DTSEGTTVA

-2048 HVDFDGKTFNNVRNN
+2048 HVDFDGKTFNNVKNN

-2149 GSYRDLAISANG
+2149 GSYRDLTISANG

-2223 NGLATRQCIYFS
+2223 NGLTTRQCIYFS
-2235 GDSNQNGMSMD
+2235 GDSNLNGMSMD

-2253 QVGSGIWRI
+2253 QVWSGVWRI
-2262 YNNQGDEVFDVPF
+2262 YNNQGDEVFNVPF

-2301 KIGWVYFDQPR
+2301 KIGWVYFDQPQ

-2330 GIAMFDQ
+2330 GFAMYGDFII
-2337 YLLSFV
+2337 SFV

-2363 SSNGEAEGT
+2363 ISNGEAEGT

>member
-1 MGQKINIPSQNQ
+1 MSQRVNIPSQNQ
-13 PFRKQ
+13 PFRRQ
-18 SSLGGDVS
+18 SSIGGNVS
-26 FRNLNGTNDNSFIT
+26 FRNIGENEDNSFIT
-40 LAKVTKVYY
+40 LAKVTRVYY

-54 DFKLTNTVS
+54 DFKLTNTNSLVADQS
-63 IVQEQGGDGSGSAPI
+63 GNGSGSAPI
-78 PVDFFGRKPDGQV
+78 PVDFFGRRPNGKV
-91 FGHYRPVKVGDL
+91 FGHYRPVKIGDL
-103 IAIAYINGH
+103 IAVAYVNGH
-112 RSNPIVIGVYPDSAP
+112 KSSPIVIGVYPNSGQ
-127 DYELIS
+127 DYEIIS
-133 PSMFETGDDNDSGIA
+133 PSLYLDGDDNNSGIA
-148 ETGLAEQKVYPSMQ
+148 ETALAEQKIYPSMQ
-162 TSYRS
+162 LEYRS
-167 GSGTIAEALN
+167 GSGTIAKALN
-177 GHSFLILDDETANQY
+177 GHSFLVVDDETSVQY
-192 DQLWTD
+192 SKLWQNYNT
-198 YESVGF
+198 VGF
-204 FNHNGETTNPLKE
+204 FHSDSDDINPLKE
-217 EAGSWLLVH
+217 TAGDWLLIH
-226 EDNPD
+226 EDNPLSDD
-231 GDGDGHRT
+231 GDNHRT
-239 RFYVNPKGEIQIV
+239 RFFVNKKGEIQIV
-252 LMGSDSEGD
+252 LMDNTSSGTI
-261 VSVLEG
+261 SVLEG
-267 SRKDGFTLKHYN
+267 SKDNGFTISQYYDLTKTKSG
-279 DLSSIKAGDKGQ
+279 DLSD
-291 DVYNPDFDVAKKYV
+291 DVYEPDFKSATDYV
-305 ELNIGKDQSILMQ
+305 SLNIGKGKQIALDAAGQTKLVIKK
-318 AVDQGFSG
+318 
-326 GNTNLT
+326 
-332 VRPDGVYLNDKP
+332 DGIYYNDKP
-344 LNASI
+344 LSKAIINSESNSI
-349 TDSVREHSKEVA
+349 TKSV
-361 DAISKDLTTTKE
+361 KDQITSSDDWKNFQDTINKASSE
-373 WEDFDKRVTQA
+373 
-384 GKDAKDAGD
+384 AKDAAEQ
-393 KAKQAGEDAKQAG
+393 AKQAGELAKDAGAAAEAAG
-406 INAEKAG
+406 KNAL
-413 EDAKK
+413 D
-418 TGEDIKRHIVYYASA
+418 TGDDIKKNVIYYANKYKGLH
-433 FPQGDHYIP
+433 PGLHLDGDVVAITGKSYIEDSV
-442 GKYLAINTETYIANG
+442 IN
-457 IIKSAMIEDGA
+457 SAMIEDGA
-468 IDNAKIAYE
+468 IDHAKIANE
-477 AVGSSQIEDLAVTRG
+477 AVWSSQIANLAVTRG
-492 KLAYMAVGTAQIEDL
+492 KLAYMAVGNAQIEDL
-507 AVSDEKVDHLSF
+507 AVTDEKVGKLTFDH
-519 NHMEGELLDAHK
+519 MVGATLDAGK
-531 IRVRNLSGDS
+531 INVIN
-541 ISAKTLTAD
+541 LTAD
-550 KLIIGELG
+550 SIKADTITANKLKIGQLS
-558 DITDKLGTIADGK
+558 DITGDAGQITDGK

-591 NPDVYTPSKKAI
+591 NPDVYTPSKKAV
-603 LANIVRAIRSSAEA
+603 LANIVHAIESSAEA

-628 NDPVAIDLQNKYDA
+628 NDPVAEDLQTKYDN
-642 MVDGLAPI
+642 MVKGLAPI

-761 TQPTGTDY
+761 TQPAGTDY

-795 RNTNTWDPLL
+795 HNTNTWDPLL

-811 NYIGSAPANPIDGD
+811 NYVGSAPANPINGD

-861 THIAYAT
+861 IHIAYAT
-868 SANGENFSSST
+868 SADGNNNFSVDS
-879 FSGATYIGLLVDFN
+879 FSGATYIGLLVDFD
-893 EEDSSDPTKYAWS
+893 EEDSKDHTRYTWS
-906 LMKGADGTDGRDG
+906 LIKGKDGTDGKDG
-919 VPGKPGA
+919 VPGKPGV

-972 TKYTWSLMKGADG
+972 TKYTWSEFRGQDG
-985 TDGKDGVAGKDGV
+985 QDGVAGKDGV

-1022 QVPDLVKGQYLW
+1022 QVPNLVKGQYLW
-1034 SKTVWFYTDDTSE
+1034 SKTVWTYTDDTSE

-1111 TIWSYTDNT
+1111 TVWSYTDNT

-1145 GAKGADGKT
+1145 GTNGKDGKT

-1168 NISDSPIGMSYI
+1168 NISDSPTGMSYI

-1229 SDGKDGFYVGGGR
+1229 SDGKDGFYVGGGT
-1242 NLLVGSDPT
+1242 NLLTSTDKDISVTSHTTDGWPAWANIDTGFSFEHGKTYTFSAEATNSSDKVKEASIRVFDWRTNAGTVYAFPADGT
-1251 LSNRP
+1251 RQSVTFTVPEDNNNYQLYLYAGHAGIVP
-1256 NLGGVTEVNVDG
+1256 GVDVT
-1268 VKAWE
+1268 
-1273 SNNANSIGFGSIL
+1273 
-1286 DANTTYT
+1286 TTYHH
-1293 YSALIKADAA
+1293 SKLEE
-1303 GELGFLCYGHFQV
+1303 G
-1316 YNSNA
+1316 
-1321 HNKVDPSHEDVVEKR
+1321 
-1336 DYHGITVPA
+1336 
-1345 NQWTKICY
+1345 
-1353 TFTTNDLAGSS
+1353 
-1364 FNVYPSHV
+1364 NVSTP
-1372 NGHVYIRHLMLE
+1372 
-1384 KGTVAHD
+1384 

-1396 SEVHPLYMGT
+1396 SEAHPLYMGT
-1406 YTDYTQAGSTDPTRY
+1406 YTDYTRVGSTDPTRY

-1436 TQPTTPYAVGDTWTQ
+1436 SQPTTPYAVGDTWTE
-1451 SGATYFCTTARDSGA
+1451 SGATYFCTVARDSGA

-1495 LQGTAKITFPLN
+1495 LTGTSEDEKSGKSYNFADYQISGGLQPGTTYTLSGWARVDQDSLNHHQNVFVCVYSEDWSWGATLNINSALTSQYNKITFTTPN
-1507 GNQGTQTIQKYDDE
+1507 GKQLHPSVTVYLSHPDGGTNDKNNDSI
-1521 TNYIQ
+1521 
-1526 HTSNT
+1526 S
-1531 PLSDTGPWWPW
+1531 GM
-1542 TPEVGQVYTFSAD
+1542 
-1555 VAGNG
+1555 G
-1560 YITGDSFRYEG
+1560 YISK
-1571 NDSSTLSRVD
+1571 
-1581 LTDNWQ
+1581 
-1587 RISNTFRVNTIDGW
+1587 
-1601 HNWVIYANNSTLLK
+1601 LK
-1615 VKHIKIEKGSVATP
+1615 LEKGSVATP

-1649 NDGGLTATAGS
+1649 NDTGLTATAGS
-1660 TRVAM
+1660 TTVAM

-1675 ASGQVFHVDTSGN
+1675 ASGQVFHVDTNGN

-1693 NITAGNISGVNF
+1693 AIMSEGTISGVNF

-1717 VINGKISADNG
+1717 VINGNISADNG

-1742 GLKIVNGN
+1742 GLSIIGKKDGKTI
-1750 NETTTE
+1750 TTTW
-1756 IRDDGTFATNKGFFS
+1756 IKDDGTFFTNKGVFS
-1771 GTITGSSIVLNGSDG
+1771 GTITGSNIILNNNDG
-1786 SKISASGGAFSVDGF
+1786 SVISANGGVFEVNSAGK
-1801 GNVTANSISITGN
+1801 VTATSISITGN
-1814 RKDDV
+1814 RKADV
-1819 SNLALIK
+1819 SNKALIQ
-1826 GANITDGNI
+1826 GANITGGNI
-1835 IKGNLIEGNNI
+1835 IKGNLIEGNDI

-1885 GNISVHTVFPQAF
+1885 GNISVHTVFPQDF
-1898 STIARIGSNKGV
+1898 STVARIGSNKGV

-2018 DTSGGTTTA
+2018 DTSEGTTVA
-2027 GGYHDLYVVLTTGRI
+2027 GGDHDLYVVLTTGRI

-2048 HVDFDGKTFNNVRNN
+2048 HVDFDGKTFNNVKNN

-2123 IQIDEMAIIPEGD
+2123 IQIDEMAIIPEGN

-2149 GSYRDLAISANG
+2149 GSYRDLTISANG

-2235 GDSNQNGMSMD
+2235 GDTNQNGMSMD

-2253 QVGSGIWRI
+2253 QVGSGAWRI
-2262 YNNQGDEVFDVPF
+2262 YNNQGNDVLDVPF
-2275 DPNGVFNFYVP
+2275 DPNGTFNFNVP
-2286 RVNKNTDPNHKWGGL
+2286 TSGWGGL
-2301 KIGWVYFDQPR
+2301 KIGWVKFDDWS
-2312 YRWAETV
+2312 WAGRV
-2319 PAIYNTGGRVK
+2319 PAIYTDSTHLT
-2330 GIAMFDQ
+2330 GIAMWDR
-2337 YLLSFV
+2337 YIVPFV
-2343 DGWCYP
+2343 DGWA
-2349 LSSWWNHGVPKGVD
+2349 WNMTDKGLVESVNTNDKNGVLVGTHALNKDAPK
-2363 SSNGEAEGT
+2363 
-2372 NTDAGHRGV
+2372 

>member
-332 VRPDGVYLNDKP
+332 VKPDGVYLNDKP

-361 DAISKDLTTTKE
+361 DAISKDLTSTKE

-406 INAEKAG
+406 ISAEKAG

-418 TGEDIKRHIVYYASA
+418 TGEDIKRHIIYYASA

-531 IRVRNLSGDS
+531 IRVRNLEGDS

-571 IIVKGNGSNSGVSLE
+571 IIVKGNGKNSGVDIE

-591 NPDVYTPSKKAI
+591 NPDAYTPSKKAVLI
-603 LANIVRAIRSSAEA
+603 NIVRAIKSSAEA

-628 NDPVAIDLQNKYDA
+628 NDPVAKDLQTKYNSL
-642 MVDGLAPI
+642 VNGLAPL
-650 FNDMTATTNFDHNT
+650 FQDMTATTTFDHNIVEKLT
-664 VEQLTSDCNNAIDK
+664 VDCNNAIDK

-738 PGMQDIKE
+738 PGMKDIKD
-746 VQESVSTLPRSYYSS
+746 VQESMQNLPRNYYQASA
-761 TQPTGTDY
+761 PTGNISAGST
-769 KDGDIWYKTSTDTT
+769 WYKLERGSDG
-783 NNTVVYTAYKWN
+783 NYTYTPYKWENKQWVKMLSSDQVVDFHNIQNLQKDLKRVNGTLVELNNQVIADKRNIQADYNGKIEGIN
-795 RNTNTWDPLL
+795 RVVNTNKETTDKALNDNL
-805 DATSSH
+805 NTAKGYADTKANDALTDAQTYAESKA
-811 NYIGSAPANPIDGD
+811 NSALAN
-825 FWMDNTTLKQYQN
+825 
-838 GVWKTIPT
+838 
-846 QGPQGVPGVS
+846 
-856 AKQQY
+856 AQQY
-861 THIAYAT
+861 
-868 SANGENFSSST
+868 
-879 FSGATYIGLLVDFN
+879 
-893 EEDSSDPTKYAWS
+893 
-906 LMKGADGTDGRDG
+906 
-919 VPGKPGA
+919 A
-926 DGKTSYVH
+926 DGK
-934 FAYAN
+934 AN
-939 SSDGKTGFNLV
+939 SALANAQTYADGKA
-950 YFNGAKYIGIYSD
+950 NGALASATKYVDTQLKISKEGLESQILGTGGGVNLALTS
-963 FTEADSDDY
+963 DSDWNVPASNAFIGDSNKCIELSRY
-972 TKYTWSLMKGADG
+972 VLDSDIFSKGD
-985 TDGKDGVAGKDGV
+985 
-998 GLKRTEVTY
+998 
-1007 GLSESDSTQPSRWSS
+1007 
-1022 QVPDLVKGQYLW
+1022 
-1034 SKTVWFYTDDTSE
+1034 
-1047 TGYQKTYI
+1047 
-1055 AKDGNDG
+1055 
-1062 TDGVAGKDGVGIS
+1062 
-1075 STTITYA
+1075 TITY
-1082 VGTSGT
+1082 
-1088 TAPTSGWDSQVP
+1088 
-1100 NVPTGQYLWTK
+1100 
-1111 TIWSYTDNT
+1111 
-1120 NETGYSVAKMGD
+1120 SVHL
-1132 TGPKGDPGKDGVP
+1132 
-1145 GAKGADGKT
+1145 
-1154 YYTWIKYAT
+1154 
-1163 DSSGS
+1163 SF
-1168 NISDSPIGMSYI
+1168 
-1180 GIAYNKESQ
+1180 
-1189 TESSTPTDYTW
+1189 
-1200 TKIKGDDG
+1200 DG
-1208 IPGKPGADGKT
+1208 IQG
-1219 SYFHIAYANS
+1219 N
-1229 SDGKDGFYVGGGR
+1229 
-1242 NLLVGSDPT
+1242 NPT
-1251 LSNRP
+1251 MTLQSVISTNDWNHAIYP
-1256 NLGGVTEVNVDG
+1256 NCNI
-1268 VKAWE
+1268 
-1273 SNNANSIGFGSIL
+1273 NAI
-1286 DANTTYT
+1286 T
-1293 YSALIKADAA
+1293 
-1303 GELGFLCYGHFQV
+1303 Q
-1316 YNSNA
+1316 NSNYE
-1321 HNKVDPSHEDVVEKR
+1321 V
-1336 DYHGITVPA
+1336 T
-1345 NQWTKICY
+1345 
-1353 TFTTNDLAGSS
+1353 L
-1364 FNVYPSHV
+1364 
-1372 NGHVYIRHLMLE
+1372 
-1384 KGTVAHD
+1384 KGTATLD
-1391 WSPAP
+1391 PFPTA
-1396 SEVHPLYMGT
+1396 LGT
-1406 YTDYTQAGSTDPTRY
+1406 YILQIRFDRITAGT
-1421 TWVPMFDSTKKRNFT
+1421 VK
-1436 TQPTTPYAVGDTWTQ
+1436 
-1451 SGATYFCTTARDSGA
+1451 FC
-1466 FRQDDWEMQ
+1466 
-1475 QLTIHSLAPSVTN
+1475 
-1488 SLYNDNL
+1488 
-1495 LQGTAKITFPLN
+1495 
-1507 GNQGTQTIQKYDDE
+1507 
-1521 TNYIQ
+1521 
-1526 HTSNT
+1526 
-1531 PLSDTGPWWPW
+1531 
-1542 TPEVGQVYTFSAD
+1542 
-1555 VAGNG
+1555 
-1560 YITGDSFRYEG
+1560 
-1571 NDSSTLSRVD
+1571 
-1581 LTDNWQ
+1581 
-1587 RISNTFRVNTIDGW
+1587 
-1601 HNWVIYANNSTLLK
+1601 K
-1615 VKHIKIEKGSVATP
+1615 VKIEKGSVATP
-1629 WCLSQS
+1629 YVASDTSYRSLIKATDSKL
-1635 ELTTTTRDYRGVTL
+1635 EGAVMKGTDYAGMVITPERGFTAVANNMNFTL
-1649 NDGGLTATAGS
+1649 NKTAGF
-1660 TRVAM
+1660 V
-1665 NSNDGFLINN
+1665 INN
-1675 ASGQVFHVDTSGN
+1675 KSDNIFKVDPSGN
-1688 LNMKG
+1688 LTMKG

-1705 TGNNL
+1705 TGQSLNL
-1710 TLNNSLQ
+1710 AGSLNVSGSIL
-1717 VINGKISADNG
+1717 SSSG
-1728 NVVIN
+1728 NVAIS

-1742 GLKIVNGN
+1742 GLNIVNSKG
-1750 NETTTE
+1750 ETTTM
-1756 IRDDGTFATNKGFFS
+1756 IKDDGTFSTNKGFFS
-1771 GTITGSSIVLNGSDG
+1771 GTIKGSNIILNSNDG
-1786 SKISASGGAFSVDGF
+1786 SVINANGGAFMVDSF
-1801 GNVTANSISITGN
+1801 GNVTANHISITGN

-1819 SNLALIK
+1819 SNKALIQ

-1861 EYSNGSYYPI
+1861 EYSNGSYYPY

-1898 STIARIGSNKGV
+1898 STVARIGSNKGV

-1941 PYLYGHQGGMV
+1941 PYLYGRQGGMG
-1952 EYPVNSNELS
+1952 EYPVSSNELS

-2018 DTSGGTTTA
+2018 DTSEGTTVA

-2161 SIITHEDDIGVQ
+2161 SIIIHEDDIGVQ

-2191 QSPMPYWTTINADGI
+2191 HSPMPYWTTINADGI

-2217 DGNGNP
+2217 DGSGNP

-2235 GDSNQNGMSMD
+2235 GDTNQNGMSMD

-2253 QVGSGIWRI
+2253 QVGSGAWRI
-2262 YNNQGDEVFDVPF
+2262 YNNQGNDVLDVPF
-2275 DPNGVFNFYVP
+2275 DPNGTFNFNVP
-2286 RVNKNTDPNHKWGGL
+2286 TSGWGGL
-2301 KIGWVYFDQPR
+2301 KIGWVKFDDWG
-2312 YRWAETV
+2312 WAGRV
-2319 PAIYNTGGRVK
+2319 PAIYTDSTHLT
-2330 GIAMFDQ
+2330 GIAMWDR
-2337 YLLSFV
+2337 YIVPFV
-2343 DGWCYP
+2343 DGWV
-2349 LSSWWNHGVPKGVD
+2349 WNMTDKGLVESVNTNDKNGVLVGTHALNKDSPK
-2363 SSNGEAEGT
+2363 
-2372 NTDAGHRGV
+2372 

>member
-231 GDGDGHRT
+231 GVGDGHRT

-332 VRPDGVYLNDKP
+332 VKPDGVYLNDKP
-344 LNASI
+344 LNANI
-349 TDSVREHSKEVA
+349 TDSIKEHSKEVA
-361 DAISKDLTTTKE
+361 DAISKDLTSTKE

-384 GKDAKDAGD
+384 SKDAKDAGD

-406 INAEKAG
+406 ISAEKAG
-413 EDAKK
+413 ENAK
-418 TGEDIKRHIVYYASA
+418 TIGDDIKRHIIYYASA

-468 IDNAKIAYE
+468 IDNAKIAHE

-492 KLAYMAVGTAQIEDL
+492 KIADAAIGTAQIEDL
-507 AVSDEKVDHLSF
+507 AVSDEKVGNLSF
-519 NHMEGELLDAHK
+519 DHMIGATLDAGK
-531 IRVRNLSGDS
+531 INVINLTANNIKAHS
-541 ISAKTLTAD
+541 ISADVLTIG
-550 KLIIGELG
+550 KLS
-558 DITDKLGTIADGK
+558 DITSDAGQIN
-571 IIVKGNGSNSGVSLE
+571 KGHIQASSDPNSGVQID

-628 NDPVAIDLQNKYDA
+628 NDPVAKDLQNKYDA

-650 FNDMTATTNFDHNT
+650 FNDMSVSTNFDHNT

-761 TQPTGTDY
+761 TQPAGTDY

-811 NYIGSAPANPIDGD
+811 NYIGSAPVNPIDGD
-825 FWMDNTTLKQYQN
+825 FWMDSTTLKQYQN

-846 QGPQGVPGVS
+846 QGPQGVPGV
-856 AKQQY
+856 
-861 THIAYAT
+861 
-868 SANGENFSSST
+868 
-879 FSGATYIGLLVDFN
+879 
-893 EEDSSDPTKYAWS
+893 
-906 LMKGADGTDGRDG
+906 DGT
-919 VPGKPGA
+919 
-926 DGKTSYVH
+926 
-934 FAYAN
+934 
-939 SSDGKTGFNLV
+939 
-950 YFNGAKYIGIYSD
+950 
-963 FTEADSDDY
+963 
-972 TKYTWSLMKGADG
+972 
-985 TDGKDGVAGKDGV
+985 
-998 GLKRTEVTY
+998 
-1007 GLSESDSTQPSRWSS
+1007 
-1022 QVPDLVKGQYLW
+1022 
-1034 SKTVWFYTDDTSE
+1034 
-1047 TGYQKTYI
+1047 
-1055 AKDGNDG
+1055 
-1062 TDGVAGKDGVGIS
+1062 
-1075 STTITYA
+1075 
-1082 VGTSGT
+1082 
-1088 TAPTSGWDSQVP
+1088 
-1100 NVPTGQYLWTK
+1100 
-1111 TIWSYTDNT
+1111 
-1120 NETGYSVAKMGD
+1120 
-1132 TGPKGDPGKDGVP
+1132 
-1145 GAKGADGKT
+1145 DGKT

-1168 NISDSPIGMSYI
+1168 NISDSPTGMSYI

-1208 IPGKPGADGKT
+1208 IPGAKGADGKT
-1219 SYFHIAYANS
+1219 SYFHVAYANS
-1229 SDGKDGFYVGGGR
+1229 SDGRDGFTT
-1242 NLLVGSDPT
+1242 S
-1251 LSNRP
+1251 P
-1256 NLGGVTEVNVDG
+1256 NI
-1268 VKAWE
+1268 
-1273 SNNANSIGFGSIL
+1273 SSS
-1286 DANTTYT
+1286 Y
-1293 YSALIKADAA
+1293 
-1303 GELGFLCYGHFQV
+1303 CY
-1316 YNSNA
+1316 
-1321 HNKVDPSHEDVVEKR
+1321 
-1336 DYHGITVPA
+1336 
-1345 NQWTKICY
+1345 
-1353 TFTTNDLAGSS
+1353 L
-1364 FNVYPSHV
+1364 
-1372 NGHVYIRHLMLE
+1372 
-1384 KGTVAHD
+1384 
-1391 WSPAP
+1391 
-1396 SEVHPLYMGT
+1396 GT
-1406 YTDYTQAGSTDPTRY
+1406 YTDYTSTSSRNPSSY
-1421 TWVPMFDSTKKRNFT
+1421 TWAPMFDSTKKRNFT
-1436 TQPTTPYAVGDTWTQ
+1436 TQPTTPYAVGDTWTE

-1495 LQGTAKITFPLN
+1495 LLGTGNDLSVTGTNTSNQTIHNYFLTN
-1507 GNQGTQTIQKYDDE
+1507 GYNVSSLALALGTQFTVSFDWSVSGSSPSGTFHVQWDNVPWDLDQ
-1521 TNYIQ
+1521 TV
-1526 HTSNT
+1526 TVSSSNT
-1531 PLSDTGPWWPW
+1531 SGH
-1542 TPEVGQVYTFSAD
+1542 
-1555 VAGNG
+1555 
-1560 YITGDSFRYEG
+1560 
-1571 NDSSTLSRVD
+1571 
-1581 LTDNWQ
+1581 
-1587 RISNTFRVNTIDGW
+1587 ISNTFSVSTDSKN
-1601 HNWVIYANNSTLLK
+1601 VANMMGFRLDNFVGTLTVSNMKL
-1615 VKHIKIEKGSVATP
+1615 EKGSVATP

-1649 NDGGLTATAGS
+1649 NDRGLTATAGS
-1660 TRVAM
+1660 TSVAM

-1675 ASGQVFHVDTSGN
+1675 ASGQVFHVDTNGN

-1717 VINGKISADNG
+1717 VINGNISADNG

-1750 NETTTE
+1750 NETTTM
-1756 IRDDGTFATNKGFFS
+1756 IRDDGTFATNKGYFS
-1771 GTITGSSIVLNGSDG
+1771 GTITGSNIILNSNDG
-1786 SKISASGGAFSVDGF
+1786 SVINANGGAFMVDGA
-1801 GNVTANSISITGN
+1801 GNVTANSITITGN
-1814 RKDDV
+1814 RKDNV
-1819 SNLALIK
+1819 NNLASLNGVSIYNGSVIEGSLIK
-1826 GANITDGNI
+1826 GNT
-1835 IKGNLIEGNNI
+1835 I
-1846 IGNRIQSSEFMTSTR
+1846 IGGTVTSARFRSSGR
-1861 EYSNGSYYPI
+1861 EIASGAYYPV
-1871 SGSIYTPSFLIEDS
+1871 SDSIYTPSYSTSEEGTI
-1885 GNISVHTVFPQAF
+1885 NVHAVFPQAF
-1898 STIARIGSNKGV
+1898 STVARIGTNKGV
-1910 DGPYV
+1910 NAPYV
-1915 NITHE
+1915 NITNE
-1920 AFDRST
+1920 AFDRNT
-1926 LSGSFGYG
+1926 ASGSIGYG
-1934 RGYEYPV
+1934 KGYEYPV
-1941 PYLYGHQGGMV
+1941 PYLYGQQGGMP
-1952 EYPVNSNELS
+1952 EYPVDSNEIS
-1962 IVYMNDISRSE
+1962 VVWMNDMDQSSDT
-1973 YNGYGLYDGYKYTE
+1973 YAGYDGYKYTE
-1987 IATINDIVQKY
+1987 IATVHDIVAKY
-1998 KSKIGRIKFNFGIVC
+1998 ASKKGRIKLNFGVVC
-2013 TYGSY
+2013 DYVSHDNQT
-2018 DTSGGTTTA
+2018 TGGL
-2027 GGYHDLYVVLTTGRI
+2027 HNLYLILTTGRI
-2042 NENDTY
+2042 NGDDTY
-2048 HVDFDGKTFNNVRNN
+2048 HVDPGGTTFNNIKNT
-2063 IKIKMTSKK
+2063 IKIKMVSRKI
-2072 VLTGVGGLSYYNLYA
+2072 LTDVNGRSFYNLYA
-2087 ELSTKDLD
+2087 ELSTQDLG
-2095 LANTYYLGVLQK
+2095 LADVYYLGVLEK
-2107 GFIKDSRE
+2107 GFYKSPNE
-2115 SLANHTWK
+2115 ALNHTWK
-2123 IQIDEMAIIPEGD
+2123 IQLDGIAVIPDSDLLE
-2136 ILDDQGYYVPTAG
+2136 DQGYYIPYKG
-2149 GSYRDLAISANG
+2149 GSYRNLAVSGNS
-2161 SIITHEDDIGVQ
+2161 SIIAHNERANLDM
-2173 TTSEYN
+2173 TSEYN
-2179 SRYLSFAVSTDG
+2179 AEYITFSTSLANHG
-2191 QSPMPYWTTINADGI
+2191 PYWTTINSDGI
-2206 GFSIGNNNSST
+2206 GFSIGDNSVAQDGGGNNI
-2217 DGNGNP
+2217 
-2223 NGLATRQCIYFS
+2223 GLQTRQCIYFS

-2253 QVGSGIWRI
+2253 QVGSGTWRV
-2262 YNNQGDEVFDVPF
+2262 YNNQGDEIFNVPF

-2286 RVNKNTDPNHKWGGL
+2286 RVNKNQDPGHRWGGL
-2301 KIGWVYFDQPR
+2301 KIGWVYFDQPQ
-2312 YRWAETV
+2312 YNWAETV

-2337 YLLSFV
+2337 CLISFV
-2343 DGWCYP
+2343 DGWCYQ
-2349 LSSWWNHGVPKGVD
+2349 LSSWWNHGVPNGVD
-2363 SSNGEAEGT
+2363 ISKGEAEGT

>member
-133 PSMFETGDDNDSGIA
+133 PSMFDTGDDNDSGIA

-326 GNTNLT
+326 GNTSLT
-332 VRPDGVYLNDKP
+332 VKPDGVYLNDKP

-531 IRVRNLSGDS
+531 IRVRNLEGDS

-571 IIVKGNGSNSGVSLE
+571 IIVKGNGKNSGVDIE

-591 NPDVYTPSKKAI
+591 NPDAYTPSKKAVLI
-603 LANIVRAIRSSAEA
+603 NIVRAIKSSAEA

-628 NDPVAIDLQNKYDA
+628 NDPVAKDLQTKYNSL
-642 MVDGLAPI
+642 VNGLAPL
-650 FNDMTATTNFDHNT
+650 FQDMTATTTFDHNIVEKLT
-664 VEQLTSDCNNAIDK
+664 VDCNNAIDK

-738 PGMQDIKE
+738 PGMQDIKA
-746 VQESVSTLPRSYYSS
+746 VQESLQNLPRSYYQASA
-761 TQPTGTDY
+761 PTGTIAS
-769 KDGDIWYKTSTDTT
+769 GSTWYKLERSADGSYTYTPYKWENKQWVKMLSSDQVVASRDIESLQNDLRRTNGTLVELDNKLKADNESVRADYNGKIEAVNKVVT
-783 NNTVVYTAYKWN
+783 NNKTATDKALN
-795 RNTNTWDPLL
+795 DNLNTAKGYADTKAN
-805 DATSSH
+805 DALTDAQTYAESKA
-811 NYIGSAPANPIDGD
+811 NSALAN
-825 FWMDNTTLKQYQN
+825 
-838 GVWKTIPT
+838 
-846 QGPQGVPGVS
+846 
-856 AKQQY
+856 AQQY
-861 THIAYAT
+861 ADDKAN
-868 SANGENFSSST
+868 SALAN
-879 FSGATYIGLLVDFN
+879 AQTY
-893 EEDSSDPTKYAWS
+893 
-906 LMKGADGTDGRDG
+906 
-919 VPGKPGA
+919 A
-926 DGKTSYVH
+926 DGK
-934 FAYAN
+934 A
-939 SSDGKTGFNLV
+939 
-950 YFNGAKYIGIYSD
+950 NGALASATKYVDTQLKISKEGLESQILGTGGGVNLALTSDSDWSVPASGAYIG
-963 FTEADSDDY
+963 DSNKCIELSRYVLDGDNF
-972 TKYTWSLMKGADG
+972 SKGD
-985 TDGKDGVAGKDGV
+985 
-998 GLKRTEVTY
+998 
-1007 GLSESDSTQPSRWSS
+1007 
-1022 QVPDLVKGQYLW
+1022 
-1034 SKTVWFYTDDTSE
+1034 
-1047 TGYQKTYI
+1047 
-1055 AKDGNDG
+1055 
-1062 TDGVAGKDGVGIS
+1062 
-1075 STTITYA
+1075 TITYS
-1082 VGTSGT
+1082 VHLSFSG
-1088 TAPTSGWDSQVP
+1088 
-1100 NVPTGQYLWTK
+1100 
-1111 TIWSYTDNT
+1111 
-1120 NETGYSVAKMGD
+1120 
-1132 TGPKGDPGKDGVP
+1132 
-1145 GAKGADGKT
+1145 
-1154 YYTWIKYAT
+1154 
-1163 DSSGS
+1163 
-1168 NISDSPIGMSYI
+1168 
-1180 GIAYNKESQ
+1180 
-1189 TESSTPTDYTW
+1189 
-1200 TKIKGDDG
+1200 IKG
-1208 IPGKPGADGKT
+1208 
-1219 SYFHIAYANS
+1219 N
-1229 SDGKDGFYVGGGR
+1229 
-1242 NLLVGSDPT
+1242 NPT
-1251 LSNRP
+1251 MTLQSVLSNNDWSHAIYP
-1256 NLGGVTEVNVDG
+1256 NCNI
-1268 VKAWE
+1268 
-1273 SNNANSIGFGSIL
+1273 NSII
-1286 DANTTYT
+1286 
-1293 YSALIKADAA
+1293 
-1303 GELGFLCYGHFQV
+1303 Q
-1316 YNSNA
+1316 NSNYE
-1321 HNKVDPSHEDVVEKR
+1321 V
-1336 DYHGITVPA
+1336 T
-1345 NQWTKICY
+1345 
-1353 TFTTNDLAGSS
+1353 L
-1364 FNVYPSHV
+1364 
-1372 NGHVYIRHLMLE
+1372 
-1384 KGTVAHD
+1384 KGTATLD
-1391 WSPAP
+1391 PFPTA
-1396 SEVHPLYMGT
+1396 LGT
-1406 YTDYTQAGSTDPTRY
+1406 YILQIRFDRITAGT
-1421 TWVPMFDSTKKRNFT
+1421 VK
-1436 TQPTTPYAVGDTWTQ
+1436 
-1451 SGATYFCTTARDSGA
+1451 FC
-1466 FRQDDWEMQ
+1466 
-1475 QLTIHSLAPSVTN
+1475 
-1488 SLYNDNL
+1488 
-1495 LQGTAKITFPLN
+1495 
-1507 GNQGTQTIQKYDDE
+1507 
-1521 TNYIQ
+1521 
-1526 HTSNT
+1526 
-1531 PLSDTGPWWPW
+1531 
-1542 TPEVGQVYTFSAD
+1542 
-1555 VAGNG
+1555 
-1560 YITGDSFRYEG
+1560 
-1571 NDSSTLSRVD
+1571 
-1581 LTDNWQ
+1581 
-1587 RISNTFRVNTIDGW
+1587 
-1601 HNWVIYANNSTLLK
+1601 K
-1615 VKHIKIEKGSVATP
+1615 VKIEKGSVATP
-1629 WCLSQS
+1629 YVASDTSYRSLIKATDSKL
-1635 ELTTTTRDYRGVTL
+1635 EGAVMKGTDYAGMVITPEHGFTAVANNMNFTL
-1649 NDGGLTATAGS
+1649 NKTAGF
-1660 TRVAM
+1660 V
-1665 NSNDGFLINN
+1665 INN
-1675 ASGQVFHVDTSGN
+1675 KSDNIFKVDPSGN
-1688 LNMKG
+1688 LTMKG

-1705 TGNNL
+1705 TGQSLNL
-1710 TLNNSLQ
+1710 AGSLNVSGSIL
-1717 VINGKISADNG
+1717 SSSG
-1728 NVVIN
+1728 NVAIN

-1750 NETTTE
+1750 NETTTM
-1756 IRDDGTFATNKGFFS
+1756 IRDDGTFATNKGYFS
-1771 GTITGSSIVLNGSDG
+1771 GEVHTTKLILSGKDSD
-1786 SKISASGGAFSVDGF
+1786 INMGGKFMVDSQGR
-1801 GNVTANSISITGN
+1801 VTATSISITGN

-1819 SNLALIK
+1819 SNQALIK

-1885 GNISVHTVFPQAF
+1885 GNISVHTVFPQDF

-2018 DTSGGTTTA
+2018 DTSGGTTVA

-2048 HVDFDGKTFNNVRNN
+2048 HVDFDGKTFNNVKNN

-2107 GFIKDSRE
+2107 GFLKDSRE

-2161 SIITHEDDIGVQ
+2161 SIIIHEDDIGVQ

-2217 DGNGNP
+2217 DGSGNP

-2235 GDSNQNGMSMD
+2235 GDTNQNGMSMD

-2253 QVGSGIWRI
+2253 QVGSGAWRI
-2262 YNNQGDEVFDVPF
+2262 YNNQGNDVLDVPF
-2275 DPNGVFNFYVP
+2275 DPNGTFNFNVP
-2286 RVNKNTDPNHKWGGL
+2286 TSRWGGL
-2301 KIGWVYFDQPR
+2301 KIGWVRFDDWG
-2312 YRWAETV
+2312 WAGRV
-2319 PAIYNTGGRVK
+2319 PAIYTDSTHLT
-2330 GIAMFDQ
+2330 GIAMWDR
-2337 YLLSFV
+2337 YIVPFV
-2343 DGWCYP
+2343 DGWA
-2349 LSSWWNHGVPKGVD
+2349 WNMTDKGLVESVNTNDKNGVLVGAHALNKDAPK
-2363 SSNGEAEGT
+2363 
-2372 NTDAGHRGV
+2372 

>member
-326 GNTNLT
+326 GNTSLT
-332 VRPDGVYLNDKP
+332 VKSDGVYLNDKP

-361 DAISKDLTTTKE
+361 DAISKDLTSTKE

-571 IIVKGNGSNSGVSLE
+571 IIVKGNGKNSGVDIE

-591 NPDVYTPSKKAI
+591 NPDAYTPSKKAVLI
-603 LANIVRAIRSSAEA
+603 NIVRAIKSSAEA
-617 SLDYAKQVGLS
+617 SLDYAKQVGLDT
-628 NDPVAIDLQNKYDA
+628 DPVAKDLQTKYNSL
-642 MVDGLAPI
+642 VNGLAPL
-650 FNDMTATTNFDHNT
+650 FQDMTATTNFDHNT

-738 PGMQDIKE
+738 PGMKDIKD
-746 VQESVSTLPRSYYSS
+746 VQEYMQNLPRNYYQASAPTENISAGS
-761 TQPTGTDY
+761 T
-769 KDGDIWYKTSTDTT
+769 WYKLERGSDG
-783 NNTVVYTAYKWN
+783 NYTYTPYKWEN
-795 RNTNTWDPLL
+795 KQWVKMLSSDQVVASRDIRSLQDDLKGVTGNLTKLNNQVIADKTNIQADYNGKIEAVNKVVNSNK
-805 DATSSH
+805 ATTDKALNDNLNIAKGYADDKAS
-811 NYIGSAPANPIDGD
+811 GALAN
-825 FWMDNTTLKQYQN
+825 
-838 GVWKTIPT
+838 
-846 QGPQGVPGVS
+846 
-856 AKQQY
+856 AQQY
-861 THIAYAT
+861 
-868 SANGENFSSST
+868 
-879 FSGATYIGLLVDFN
+879 
-893 EEDSSDPTKYAWS
+893 
-906 LMKGADGTDGRDG
+906 
-919 VPGKPGA
+919 A
-926 DGKTSYVH
+926 DGKASSALANAQT
-934 FAYAN
+934 YAN
-939 SSDGKTGFNLV
+939 DRA
-950 YFNGAKYIGIYSD
+950 NGALASATKYVDTQLKISKEGLESQILGTGGGVNLALTSDSDWSVPASGAYIG
-963 FTEADSDDY
+963 DSNKCIELSRYVLDGDNF
-972 TKYTWSLMKGADG
+972 SKGD
-985 TDGKDGVAGKDGV
+985 
-998 GLKRTEVTY
+998 
-1007 GLSESDSTQPSRWSS
+1007 
-1022 QVPDLVKGQYLW
+1022 
-1034 SKTVWFYTDDTSE
+1034 
-1047 TGYQKTYI
+1047 
-1055 AKDGNDG
+1055 
-1062 TDGVAGKDGVGIS
+1062 
-1075 STTITYA
+1075 TITYS
-1082 VGTSGT
+1082 VHLSFSG
-1088 TAPTSGWDSQVP
+1088 
-1100 NVPTGQYLWTK
+1100 
-1111 TIWSYTDNT
+1111 
-1120 NETGYSVAKMGD
+1120 
-1132 TGPKGDPGKDGVP
+1132 
-1145 GAKGADGKT
+1145 
-1154 YYTWIKYAT
+1154 
-1163 DSSGS
+1163 
-1168 NISDSPIGMSYI
+1168 
-1180 GIAYNKESQ
+1180 
-1189 TESSTPTDYTW
+1189 
-1200 TKIKGDDG
+1200 IKG
-1208 IPGKPGADGKT
+1208 
-1219 SYFHIAYANS
+1219 N
-1229 SDGKDGFYVGGGR
+1229 
-1242 NLLVGSDPT
+1242 NPT
-1251 LSNRP
+1251 MTLQSVLSNNDWSHAIYP
-1256 NLGGVTEVNVDG
+1256 NCNI
-1268 VKAWE
+1268 
-1273 SNNANSIGFGSIL
+1273 NAI
-1286 DANTTYT
+1286 T
-1293 YSALIKADAA
+1293 
-1303 GELGFLCYGHFQV
+1303 Q
-1316 YNSNA
+1316 NSNYE
-1321 HNKVDPSHEDVVEKR
+1321 V
-1336 DYHGITVPA
+1336 T
-1345 NQWTKICY
+1345 
-1353 TFTTNDLAGSS
+1353 L
-1364 FNVYPSHV
+1364 
-1372 NGHVYIRHLMLE
+1372 
-1384 KGTVAHD
+1384 KGTATLD
-1391 WSPAP
+1391 PFPTA
-1396 SEVHPLYMGT
+1396 LGT
-1406 YTDYTQAGSTDPTRY
+1406 YILRIRFDRITAGT
-1421 TWVPMFDSTKKRNFT
+1421 V
-1436 TQPTTPYAVGDTWTQ
+1436 
-1451 SGATYFCTTARDSGA
+1451 
-1466 FRQDDWEMQ
+1466 
-1475 QLTIHSLAPSVTN
+1475 
-1488 SLYNDNL
+1488 
-1495 LQGTAKITFPLN
+1495 
-1507 GNQGTQTIQKYDDE
+1507 KYC
-1521 TNYIQ
+1521 
-1526 HTSNT
+1526 
-1531 PLSDTGPWWPW
+1531 
-1542 TPEVGQVYTFSAD
+1542 
-1555 VAGNG
+1555 
-1560 YITGDSFRYEG
+1560 
-1571 NDSSTLSRVD
+1571 
-1581 LTDNWQ
+1581 
-1587 RISNTFRVNTIDGW
+1587 
-1601 HNWVIYANNSTLLK
+1601 K
-1615 VKHIKIEKGSVATP
+1615 VKIEKGSVATP
-1629 WCLSQS
+1629 YVASDTSYRSLIKATDSKI
-1635 ELTTTTRDYRGVTL
+1635 EGAVMKGTDYAGMVITPEHGFTAVANNMNFTL
-1649 NDGGLTATAGS
+1649 NKTAGF
-1660 TRVAM
+1660 V
-1665 NSNDGFLINN
+1665 INN
-1675 ASGQVFHVDTSGN
+1675 KSDNVFKVDPSGN
-1688 LNMKG
+1688 LTMKG
-1693 NITAGNISGVNF
+1693 NLVAGNISGVNF
-1705 TGNNL
+1705 TGQSLNL
-1710 TLNNSLQ
+1710 AGSLK
-1717 VINGKISADNG
+1717 VSGSILSSSG
-1728 NVVIN
+1728 NVAIS
-1733 SNGLTIKDG
+1733 SNGITIKDG
-1742 GLKIVNGN
+1742 GLNIVNGQG
-1750 NETTTE
+1750 ETTTM
-1756 IRDDGTFATNKGFFS
+1756 IKDDGTFSTNKGFFS
-1771 GTITGSSIVLNGSDG
+1771 GTIKGSNIILNSNDG
-1786 SKISASGGAFSVDGF
+1786 SVINANGGAFMVDSF

-1819 SNLALIK
+1819 SNKALIQ

-1920 AFDRST
+1920 SFDRST

-2149 GSYRDLAISANG
+2149 GSYRDLTISANG

-2179 SRYLSFAVSTDG
+2179 SRYLSFVVSTDG
-2191 QSPMPYWTTINADGI
+2191 HSPMPYWTTINADGI

-2217 DGNGNP
+2217 DGSGNP

-2235 GDSNQNGMSMD
+2235 GDTNQSGMSMD
-2246 NYGNVHG
+2246 NFGNIHA
-2253 QVGSGIWRI
+2253 QVGAGIWRI
-2262 YNNQGDEVFDVPF
+2262 YNNQGDEVFNVPF

-2286 RVNKNTDPNHKWGGL
+2286 RVNKNIDPNHKWGGL

>member
-1 MGQKINIPSQNQ
+1 VGQKINIPSQNQ

-112 RSNPIVIGVYPDSAP
+112 RSNQIVIGVYPDSAP

-332 VRPDGVYLNDKP
+332 VKPDGVYLNDKP

-361 DAISKDLTTTKE
+361 DAISKDLTSTKE

-406 INAEKAG
+406 ISAEKAG

-418 TGEDIKRHIVYYASA
+418 TGEDIKRHVIYYASA

-558 DITDKLGTIADGK
+558 DITDKLGTIADGN
-571 IIVKGNGSNSGVSLE
+571 IIVKGNGKDSGVTLD

-603 LANIVRAIRSSAEA
+603 LVNIVRAIKSSAEA
-617 SLDYAKQVGLS
+617 SLDYAKEVGLN
-628 NDPVAIDLQNKYDA
+628 NDPIAKDLQKKYDA

-761 TQPTGTDY
+761 IQPAGTDY

-811 NYIGSAPANPIDGD
+811 NYIGSAPANPINGD

-861 THIAYAT
+861 IHTAYAT
-868 SANGENFSSST
+868 SADGNNNFSVDS
-879 FSGATYIGLLVDFN
+879 FSGATYIGLLVDFD
-893 EEDSSDPTKYAWS
+893 EEDSKDHTKYTWS
-906 LMKGADGTDGRDG
+906 LIKGKDGTDGKDG
-919 VPGKPGA
+919 VPGKPGV

-939 SSDGKTGFNLV
+939 SSDGNTDFNLE
-950 YFNGAKYIGIYSD
+950 YFANALYVGTYTD
-963 FTEADSDDY
+963 FTESDSSDH
-972 TKYTWSLMKGADG
+972 TKYTWSRLRGDKGDQGIPGADG
-985 TDGKDGVAGKDGV
+985 T
-998 GLKRTEVTY
+998 
-1007 GLSESDSTQPSRWSS
+1007 
-1022 QVPDLVKGQYLW
+1022 
-1034 SKTVWFYTDDTSE
+1034 
-1047 TGYQKTYI
+1047 
-1055 AKDGNDG
+1055 
-1062 TDGVAGKDGVGIS
+1062 
-1075 STTITYA
+1075 
-1082 VGTSGT
+1082 
-1088 TAPTSGWDSQVP
+1088 
-1100 NVPTGQYLWTK
+1100 
-1111 TIWSYTDNT
+1111 
-1120 NETGYSVAKMGD
+1120 
-1132 TGPKGDPGKDGVP
+1132 
-1145 GAKGADGKT
+1145 DGKT

-1168 NISDSPIGMSYI
+1168 NISDSPTGMSYI
-1180 GIAYNKESQ
+1180 GIAYNKGSQ
-1189 TESSTPTDYTW
+1189 TESSTPTDYKW

-1208 IPGKPGADGKT
+1208 IPGTPGADGKT
-1219 SYFHIAYANS
+1219 SYFHVAYANS
-1229 SDGKDGFYVGGGR
+1229 SDG
-1242 NLLVGSDPT
+1242 
-1251 LSNRP
+1251 
-1256 NLGGVTEVNVDG
+1256 
-1268 VKAWE
+1268 
-1273 SNNANSIGFGSIL
+1273 SIGF
-1286 DANTTYT
+1286 TT
-1293 YSALIKADAA
+1293 SPNI
-1303 GELGFLCYGHFQV
+1303 
-1316 YNSNA
+1316 
-1321 HNKVDPSHEDVVEKR
+1321 
-1336 DYHGITVPA
+1336 
-1345 NQWTKICY
+1345 
-1353 TFTTNDLAGSS
+1353 SS
-1364 FNVYPSHV
+1364 SYR
-1372 NGHVYIRHLMLE
+1372 YL
-1384 KGTVAHD
+1384 
-1391 WSPAP
+1391 
-1396 SEVHPLYMGT
+1396 GT
-1406 YTDYTQAGSTDPTRY
+1406 YTDYTSTSSRNPSSY
-1421 TWVPMFDSTKKRNFT
+1421 TWAPMFDSTKKRNFT
-1436 TQPTTPYAVGDTWTQ
+1436 SQPTTPYAVGDTWTQ
-1451 SGATYFCTTARDSGA
+1451 SGATYFCTVARDSGA

-1475 QLTIHSLAPSVTN
+1475 QLTIHSLDSSVAN
-1488 SLYNDNL
+1488 SLHNDNL
-1495 LQGTAKITFPLN
+1495 VSGTDQKYTMGYGIPNTVWQDDYAYLKLPTNATGYEILPQDPHTFFHVMN
-1507 GNQGTQTIQKYDDE
+1507 KGTTYTQTIWFE
-1521 TNYIQ
+1521 TDA
-1526 HTSNT
+1526 TVK
-1531 PLSDTGPWWPW
+1531 D
-1542 TPEVGQVYTFSAD
+1542 
-1555 VAGNG
+1555 
-1560 YITGDSFRYEG
+1560 
-1571 NDSSTLSRVD
+1571 LSRAQITWFTNVGHDPQPATLINLGENKYKLYSTYMWTGKSDNNVRLFDIFYLNFAFD
-1581 LTDNWQ
+1581 L
-1587 RISNTFRVNTIDGW
+1587 
-1601 HNWVIYANNSTLLK
+1601 STGTYLK
-1615 VKHIKIEKGSVATP
+1615 FGKLKLEKGSVATP

-1649 NDGGLTATAGS
+1649 NDRGLTATAGS
-1660 TRVAM
+1660 TTVAM

-1705 TGNNL
+1705 IGDNL

-1717 VINGKISADNG
+1717 VINGNISADNG

-1742 GLKIVNGN
+1742 GLKIVNSKG
-1750 NETTTE
+1750 ETTTE

-1771 GTITGSSIVLNGSDG
+1771 GSITGSNIVLNGNDG

-1801 GNVTANSISITGN
+1801 GNVTANSIKITGN

-1819 SNLALIK
+1819 SNQALIK
-1826 GANITDGNI
+1826 GASITDGNI

-2048 HVDFDGKTFNNVRNN
+2048 HVDFDGKTFNNVKNN

-2149 GSYRDLAISANG
+2149 GSYRDLTISANG

-2173 TTSEYN
+2173 TTSEYS

-2191 QSPMPYWTTINADGI
+2191 QSPMPYWTTISADGI

-2217 DGNGNP
+2217 DGSGNP

-2235 GDSNQNGMSMD
+2235 GDTNQNGMSMD
-2246 NYGNVHG
+2246 NFGNIHA
-2253 QVGSGIWRI
+2253 QVGAGVWRV

-2286 RVNKNTDPNHKWGGL
+2286 RVNKNQDPGHKWGGL
-2301 KIGWVYFDQPR
+2301 KIGWVYFDQAQ

-2330 GIAMFDQ
+2330 GFAMFDQ
-2337 YLLSFV
+2337 YLISFV
-2343 DGWCYP
+2343 DGWCYQ
-2349 LSSWWNHGVPKGVD
+2349 LASWWNHGVPNGVD
-2363 SSNGEAEGT
+2363 SSKGEAQGT

>member
-133 PSMFETGDDNDSGIA
+133 PSMFDTGDDNDSGIA

-231 GDGDGHRT
+231 GGGDDHRT
-239 RFYVNPKGEIQIV
+239 RFYVSPKGEIQIV
-252 LMGSDSEGD
+252 LMGSNSEGD

-279 DLSSIKAGDKGQ
+279 DLSSIKSGDKGQ

-326 GNTNLT
+326 GNTSLT
-332 VRPDGVYLNDKP
+332 VKSDGVYLNDKP

-373 WEDFDKRVTQA
+373 WEDFDKRVIQA

-406 INAEKAG
+406 LSAEKAG

-418 TGEDIKRHIVYYASA
+418 TGEDIKRHVIYYASA

-531 IRVRNLSGDS
+531 IRVRNLEGDS

-571 IIVKGNGSNSGVSLE
+571 IIVKGNGKNSGVDIE

-591 NPDVYTPSKKAI
+591 NPDAYTPSKKAVLI
-603 LANIVRAIRSSAEA
+603 NIVRAIKSSAEA
-617 SLDYAKQVGLS
+617 SLDYAKQVGLDT
-628 NDPVAIDLQNKYDA
+628 DPVAKDLQTKYNSL
-642 MVDGLAPI
+642 VNGLAPL
-650 FNDMTATTNFDHNT
+650 FQDMTATTTFDHNIVEKLT
-664 VEQLTSDCNNAIDK
+664 VDCNNAIDK

-702 QGYEQPANPHI
+702 QGYEAPANPHI
-713 NDIWFQENSDG
+713 NDIWFQKNADG

-738 PGMQDIKE
+738 PGMQDIKT
-746 VQESVSTLPRSYYSS
+746 VQESLQNLPRSYYQASA
-761 TQPTGTDY
+761 PTGNISAGSTWYKLEKGSDGNYTYTPYKWENKQWVKMLSSDQVVVSRDIQSLQNDLKDVTGNLTKLNNQVIADKTNIQADY
-769 KDGDIWYKTSTDTT
+769 NGKIDAVNKTLSDNLSTAKGYADDKADSALTKATKYVDTQLKISKEGLESQILGTGGGVNLALTSDSDWSVPDSGAYIGDSNKCIELSRYVLDGDNFSKGDTIT
-783 NNTVVYTAYKWN
+783 YSVHLSFNGIKGNNPTMTLQSVLSNNDWN
-795 RNTNTWDPLL
+795 HAIFPKCNTNTI
-805 DATSSH
+805 TQNS
-811 NYIGSAPANPIDGD
+811 NYEI
-825 FWMDNTTLKQYQN
+825 TLK
-838 GVWKTIPT
+838 GTATLDPFPT
-846 QGPQGVPGVS
+846 ALG
-856 AKQQY
+856 
-861 THIAYAT
+861 
-868 SANGENFSSST
+868 
-879 FSGATYIGLLVDFN
+879 TYILQIRFD
-893 EEDSSDPTKYAWS
+893 
-906 LMKGADGTDGRDG
+906 
-919 VPGKPGA
+919 
-926 DGKTSYVH
+926 H
-934 FAYAN
+934 
-939 SSDGKTGFNLV
+939 
-950 YFNGAKYIGIYSD
+950 
-963 FTEADSDDY
+963 
-972 TKYTWSLMKGADG
+972 
-985 TDGKDGVAGKDGV
+985 
-998 GLKRTEVTY
+998 
-1007 GLSESDSTQPSRWSS
+1007 
-1022 QVPDLVKGQYLW
+1022 
-1034 SKTVWFYTDDTSE
+1034 
-1047 TGYQKTYI
+1047 
-1055 AKDGNDG
+1055 
-1062 TDGVAGKDGVGIS
+1062 
-1075 STTITYA
+1075 ITA
-1082 VGTSGT
+1082 
-1088 TAPTSGWDSQVP
+1088 
-1100 NVPTGQYLWTK
+1100 
-1111 TIWSYTDNT
+1111 
-1120 NETGYSVAKMGD
+1120 
-1132 TGPKGDPGKDGVP
+1132 
-1145 GAKGADGKT
+1145 
-1154 YYTWIKYAT
+1154 
-1163 DSSGS
+1163 
-1168 NISDSPIGMSYI
+1168 
-1180 GIAYNKESQ
+1180 
-1189 TESSTPTDYTW
+1189 
-1200 TKIKGDDG
+1200 
-1208 IPGKPGADGKT
+1208 
-1219 SYFHIAYANS
+1219 
-1229 SDGKDGFYVGGGR
+1229 
-1242 NLLVGSDPT
+1242 
-1251 LSNRP
+1251 
-1256 NLGGVTEVNVDG
+1256 
-1268 VKAWE
+1268 
-1273 SNNANSIGFGSIL
+1273 
-1286 DANTTYT
+1286 
-1293 YSALIKADAA
+1293 
-1303 GELGFLCYGHFQV
+1303 
-1316 YNSNA
+1316 
-1321 HNKVDPSHEDVVEKR
+1321 
-1336 DYHGITVPA
+1336 
-1345 NQWTKICY
+1345 
-1353 TFTTNDLAGSS
+1353 
-1364 FNVYPSHV
+1364 
-1372 NGHVYIRHLMLE
+1372 
-1384 KGTVAHD
+1384 GTV
-1391 WSPAP
+1391 
-1396 SEVHPLYMGT
+1396 
-1406 YTDYTQAGSTDPTRY
+1406 
-1421 TWVPMFDSTKKRNFT
+1421 
-1436 TQPTTPYAVGDTWTQ
+1436 
-1451 SGATYFCTTARDSGA
+1451 
-1466 FRQDDWEMQ
+1466 
-1475 QLTIHSLAPSVTN
+1475 
-1488 SLYNDNL
+1488 
-1495 LQGTAKITFPLN
+1495 
-1507 GNQGTQTIQKYDDE
+1507 KYC
-1521 TNYIQ
+1521 
-1526 HTSNT
+1526 
-1531 PLSDTGPWWPW
+1531 
-1542 TPEVGQVYTFSAD
+1542 
-1555 VAGNG
+1555 
-1560 YITGDSFRYEG
+1560 
-1571 NDSSTLSRVD
+1571 
-1581 LTDNWQ
+1581 
-1587 RISNTFRVNTIDGW
+1587 
-1601 HNWVIYANNSTLLK
+1601 K
-1615 VKHIKIEKGSVATP
+1615 VKIERGSVATP
-1629 WCLSQS
+1629 YVASDASYRSLIKATDSKL
-1635 ELTTTTRDYRGVTL
+1635 EGAVMKGTDYAGMVITPEHGFTAVANNMNFTL
-1649 NDGGLTATAGS
+1649 NKNAGF
-1660 TRVAM
+1660 V
-1665 NSNDGFLINN
+1665 INN
-1675 ASGQVFHVDTSGN
+1675 KSDNVFKVDPNGN
-1688 LNMKG
+1688 LTMKG
-1693 NITAGNISGVNF
+1693 NLVAGNISGVNF

-1710 TLNNSLQ
+1710 NLQGSLK
-1717 VINGKISADNG
+1717 VTGLIESYNGSVVVGPNG
-1728 NVVIN
+1728 ITVR
-1733 SNGLTIKDG
+1733 DG
-1742 GLKIVNGN
+1742 GLKIVNSKG
-1750 NETTTE
+1750 ETTTM
-1756 IRDDGTFATNKGFFS
+1756 IKDDGTFATNKGFFS
-1771 GTITGSSIVLNGSDG
+1771 GSITGSNIVLNGNDG

-1801 GNVTANSISITGN
+1801 GNVTANSIKITGN

-1819 SNLALIK
+1819 SNQALIK
-1826 GANITDGNI
+1826 GASITDGNI

-1885 GNISVHTVFPQAF
+1885 GNISVHTVFPQDF

-1920 AFDRST
+1920 AFDRNT

-1934 RGYEYPV
+1934 KGYEYPI

-1962 IVYMNDISRSE
+1962 IVYMNDISKSE

-1987 IATINDIVQKY
+1987 VATINDIVQKY

-2018 DTSGGTTTA
+2018 DTSDNTTTA

-2048 HVDFDGKTFNNVRNN
+2048 HVDFDGKTFNNVKNN

-2095 LANTYYLGVLQK
+2095 LATTYYLGVLQK
-2107 GFIKDSRE
+2107 GFMKDSRE

-2136 ILDDQGYYVPTAG
+2136 ILEDQGYYVPTAG
-2149 GSYRDLAISANG
+2149 GSYRDLAISVNG
-2161 SIITHEDDIGVQ
+2161 SIISHEDDIGVQ

-2191 QSPMPYWTTINADGI
+2191 KNPMPYWTTINADGI

-2217 DGNGNP
+2217 DGSGNP

-2253 QVGSGIWRI
+2253 QVGSGAWKV
-2262 YNNQGDEVFDVPF
+2262 YNNQGDEVFNVPF

-2286 RVNKNTDPNHKWGGL
+2286 RVNKNQDPGHRWGGL
-2301 KIGWVYFDQPR
+2301 KIGWVYFDQEQ

-2330 GIAMFDQ
+2330 GIAMYDQ
-2337 YLLSFV
+2337 FIITFM
-2343 DGWCYP
+2343 DGWCYQ
-2349 LSSWWNHGVPKGVD
+2349 LSSWWNHGVPRGVD
-2363 SSNGEAEGT
+2363 SSNGEAQGT
-2372 NTDAGHRGV
+2372 NTDVGYRGV

>member
-332 VRPDGVYLNDKP
+332 VKPDGVYLNDKP

-361 DAISKDLTTTKE
+361 DAISKDLTSTKE

-406 INAEKAG
+406 ISAEKAG

-531 IRVRNLSGDS
+531 IRVRNLEGDS

-571 IIVKGNGSNSGVSLE
+571 IIVKGNGKNSGVDIE

-591 NPDVYTPSKKAI
+591 NPDAYTPSKKAVLI
-603 LANIVRAIRSSAEA
+603 NIVRAIKSSAEA
-617 SLDYAKQVGLS
+617 SLDYAKQVGLDT
-628 NDPVAIDLQNKYDA
+628 DPVAKDLQTKYNSL
-642 MVDGLAPI
+642 VNGLAPL
-650 FNDMTATTNFDHNT
+650 FQDMTATSTFDHNIVEKLT
-664 VEQLTSDCNNAIDK
+664 VDCNNAIDK

-811 NYIGSAPANPIDGD
+811 NYIGSAPANPINGD

-919 VPGKPGA
+919 VPGKPGV

-972 TKYTWSLMKGADG
+972 TKYTWSEFRGQDG
-985 TDGKDGVAGKDGV
+985 QDGVAGKDGV

-1022 QVPDLVKGQYLW
+1022 QVPNLVKGQYLW
-1034 SKTVWFYTDDTSE
+1034 SKTVWIYTDDTSE

-1111 TIWSYTDNT
+1111 TVWRYTDNT

-1145 GAKGADGKT
+1145 GTNGKDGKT

-1168 NISDSPIGMSYI
+1168 NISDSSTGMSYI
-1180 GIAYNKESQ
+1180 GIAYNKESP
-1189 TESSTPTDYTW
+1189 TESSTPTDYKW

-1208 IPGKPGADGKT
+1208 IPGAKGADGKT
-1219 SYFHIAYANS
+1219 SYFHVAYANS
-1229 SDGKDGFYVGGGR
+1229 SDGRDGFTT
-1242 NLLVGSDPT
+1242 S
-1251 LSNRP
+1251 P
-1256 NLGGVTEVNVDG
+1256 N
-1268 VKAWE
+1268 
-1273 SNNANSIGFGSIL
+1273 I
-1286 DANTTYT
+1286 
-1293 YSALIKADAA
+1293 
-1303 GELGFLCYGHFQV
+1303 
-1316 YNSNA
+1316 
-1321 HNKVDPSHEDVVEKR
+1321 
-1336 DYHGITVPA
+1336 
-1345 NQWTKICY
+1345 
-1353 TFTTNDLAGSS
+1353 SS
-1364 FNVYPSHV
+1364 SYR
-1372 NGHVYIRHLMLE
+1372 YL
-1384 KGTVAHD
+1384 
-1391 WSPAP
+1391 
-1396 SEVHPLYMGT
+1396 GT
-1406 YTDYTQAGSTDPTRY
+1406 YTDYTSTSSRNPSSY
-1421 TWVPMFDSTKKRNFT
+1421 TWAPMFDSTKKRNFT

-1451 SGATYFCTTARDSGA
+1451 SGATYFCTTSRDSGA
-1466 FRQDDWEMQ
+1466 FTASDWTMQ
-1475 QLTIHSLAPSVTN
+1475 QLTIQSLDSSVAN
-1488 SLYNDNL
+1488 NLYNNNL
-1495 LQGTAKITFPLN
+1495 LMGTSSSEQSFTGDFSTYSGWINDVWRAISIAVNAGSTYTYSIYLTKLTGSFVLGYWAYDSNKNYTGWVPSGIYYSLGKASWTFTVPNGTSYIVPHVVHNSNDFTCTAK
-1507 GNQGTQTIQKYDDE
+1507 E
-1521 TNYIQ
+1521 
-1526 HTSNT
+1526 
-1531 PLSDTGPWWPW
+1531 
-1542 TPEVGQVYTFSAD
+1542 
-1555 VAGNG
+1555 
-1560 YITGDSFRYEG
+1560 
-1571 NDSSTLSRVD
+1571 
-1581 LTDNWQ
+1581 
-1587 RISNTFRVNTIDGW
+1587 
-1601 HNWVIYANNSTLLK
+1601 
-1615 VKHIKIEKGSVATP
+1615 EKLELGSYATP
-1629 WCLSQS
+1629 WSPAQT
-1635 ELTTTTRDYRGVTL
+1635 ELTTTTKNYKGVTL
-1649 NDGGLTATAGS
+1649 NDAGLTATAGS
-1660 TRVAM
+1660 TTVAM
-1665 NSNDGFLINN
+1665 NSTDGFLINN

-1717 VINGKISADNG
+1717 VINGNISADNG

-1733 SNGLTIKDG
+1733 SKGLTIKDG

-1819 SNLALIK
+1819 SNLALIQ
-1826 GANITDGNI
+1826 GANITGGNI

-1885 GNISVHTVFPQAF
+1885 GNISVHTVFPQDF

-1941 PYLYGHQGGMV
+1941 PYLYGRQGGMG
-1952 EYPVNSNELS
+1952 EYPVSSNELS

-2018 DTSGGTTTA
+2018 DTSEGTTVA

-2115 SLANHTWK
+2115 SFANHTWK

-2191 QSPMPYWTTINADGI
+2191 RNPMPYWTTINADGI

-2286 RVNKNTDPNHKWGGL
+2286 RVNKNQDPGHRWGGL

-2363 SSNGEAEGT
+2363 ISNGEAEGT